1 MGDSDAHT
9 PLIYVSSAATQKFI
23 TDNERKGKFNMR
35 KRAISWA
42 LTASMVLSMLSGFIP
57 GQKAYA
63 ADSSKK
69 TGKTVVETEIDESTY
84 KALGLSTDIDKSKA
98 AVPYDK
104 DNIST
109 FAEVN
114 EVYVAANGNYRN
126 KYTVRDGFDRIG
138 DFKDRTTKVNSS
150 LGNLYGAY
158 GFYDLGKDNVKV
170 EHGGSGDSNISSNMG
185 NVLKKDSNG
194 FNGLYA
200 TSVAFDGG
208 DGKTNYVAEL
218 RVHGDKVFSPAGWKS
233 IKTVIDGKEYRGKID
248 VNIFKI
254 AADGTR
260 YSIATLTPTL
270 NKNST
275 YSDGLLYFIRRY
287 QQELDAMFE
296 IEKADLNG
304 DGFED
309 LLVYCGTYE
318 DRNINDQNIRYA
330 IVDVY
335 YGKGNGR
342 FTKGNNISIP
352 GGLASNY
359 ESGTDGSWCDYGIGR
374 APVVTLA
381 GGDLEQD
388 GRDEAAVAVSG
399 SVLNYNMAK
408 AGHMTVY
415 TYKDGGLVPIEG
427 LNEVSLGDT
436 DGRKQN
442 YGMYAANCAF
452 GRFKYPGSGAMVT
465 GLIVGGYYS
474 SNSQYVQREYEATQA
489 AYRYVYYDRLTDN
502 YVLSDYHTRSLG
514 TKSKE
519 IVKYHEVKSNEYYRP
534 VNAPMALACADLK
547 GMNGNNENDSVLF
560 GAEVYAF
567 SLEDGGI
574 TGSEI
579 GSMSICTDQR
589 NQGNDKKK
597 KDQVW
602 IGDVR
607 VGCVDKDAKG
617 NNYRQSFVC
626 VVGVHR
632 EKKLN
637 DKDDYYWLDIATF
650 SMDGGS
656 PYSSQEGVV
665 CQSNS
670 RQDMYGT
677 FVSLCLPDIDND
689 SVRLKYEGEYPVY
702 TNPEVYAILQAS
714 PYFDDVQEVYEYVNN
729 GGTSYSTSKG
739 SSNTVSANLSISV
752 GAYVS
757 SEIQLIG
764 AGEVEVEL
772 SYGASFEYANTKTT
786 EYEITYNAAGGG
798 SDQVVL
804 YCLKYMYYE
813 YSIYDPIARKWEPVV
828 MPVCLGPSTSI
839 IDVADYDKV
848 ARRSKG
854 LNEIYNNILNNTAG
868 DPATYQTLGGKLKY
882 AYQSGGNNNYSSVN
896 ASSGADQT
904 QTISVTDEN
913 EYSTEVFI
921 EANEKLGA
929 GGGGLGNKVIVG
941 VTSSQHAGLGHTYVS
956 SNGVTYS
963 GTVDNVPADCT
974 GFSFDWQLRVNT
986 AKLNSDSDSVFVIG
1000 YDVKNVVRPARM
1012 PMGLS
1017 VVDTTRNSVSLEWSP
1032 SNDADYYEVC
1042 IVDAGGNY
1050 NSKAVVPYT
1059 VTDYEVKG
1067 LYSNR
1072 TYTFA
1077 VRALQANGSKS
1088 LFSRPATATT
1098 LQDSSNF
1105 HITKNPDD
1113 TNTFAGGNAEFAAN
1127 AVYYDGDGVNQSVGY
1142 NWQVNTDNGWRSV
1155 STGGSNPTLRLTDV
1169 SDEMDG
1175 NEYRCRV
1182 YYNDIT
1188 LYTKTATLTVNKA
1201 DSKVMLLAHNDT
1213 ENKDLSDGSVVRASG
1228 SETTKVENVTKERNL
1243 ITVTSGV
1250 REYILVSDG
1259 TNYMWKDSDENYYP
1273 CNVSV
1278 KKDSDGY
1285 VDESQTFKASDVG
1298 GTAYGVS
1305 ESDFIADIDGNT
1317 YKLASVNADDY
1328 AGEKVSYA
1336 SDDVTYDRIL
1346 AKWVSE
1352 DGSKNFYLLGNTS
1365 GSEDSTVYY
1374 YVADSESGSFTMT
1387 SKKTLNVSDT
1397 VKVVQTDLKSV
1408 YQTKTVR
1415 SETTGAEV
1423 TYTGDKITLSCQ
1435 PKSLSGEDVQGDVE
1449 FVITGPESRRI
1460 AGKYDRANGCY
1471 TAQWE
1476 PSGQGIYNVYVYFAG
1491 NKQYNDS
1498 ISDSMAIYT
1507 SFEGKTN
1514 MNLTMQDN
1522 VRYGDSVK
1530 ISLERVSYDN
1540 TGKLQDITDDSE
1552 YTVKIKNNK
1561 TGEFEDTDKYELA
1574 NGVFIPKS
1582 IGMFQITASNGG
1594 DKTQKNINVG
1604 RAQLEIAAQDTEKSV
1619 NDSVRECEDA
1629 VITGLKAWDTD
1640 IMPQRDRD
1648 YELGSYGV
1656 SGLLPGIYD
1665 IAVAYVKVGDQHSQ
1679 VMNELEKNY
1688 IINLV
1693 KASYTLTGNVYTV
1706 TARPANTHGTVS
1718 IKYQQPGNEN
1728 SDGLTVDSGTRLPEN
1743 STITLAATPHKG
1755 YKVKSWSLNGKTV
1768 TDPQCGTSGGKACS
1782 DDQIQMDKLKANMNV
1797 AVNFE
1802 PVYHKLTYKPDNEA
1816 HGTLKANYVTDGTIG
1831 KSFGSGANIHIE
1843 QKVRLTAVPAA
1854 GYVLDHWTVTGE
1866 DGVPE
1871 TVLAEDG
1878 VTNNTSLTYDAEEIS
1893 EDTLIT
1899 AYFAEAQNFK
1909 ISVAPVTVGSDGKT
1923 TVTTGVDVTV
1933 KAQRVDGTVTIE
1945 SGEDGIYEVSR
1956 GDNVTIQ
1963 VTVPSGLLL
1972 DGWSAAD
1979 GQELGTI
1986 SADLRTMTVYDIAS
2000 DLDYTVKYT
2009 APNRYKVT
2017 YGADDDAAGVVDA
2030 VAAGGTDALVS
2041 GDKQLQGSD
2050 IVFTATP
2057 NEGYEIAYW
2066 EVNGEKVD
2074 AEAEGAG
2081 AQRYELEYL
2090 GKDTKVV
2097 VYFYK
2102 QPVVSWTSGNDTEMT
2117 VRSGDFDLANGG
2129 CIAYASKDDLKFTFA
2144 VKRNY
2149 EIADIKVNYAGED
2162 VFSLAENSGEGK
2174 LAETADAESGT
2185 ERYTFTWSAPADG
2198 FTGDVTVNAT
2208 YRKIA
2213 PSVKAEYS
2221 LKVIEKASAGEAS
2234 GKTHGSI
2241 SADVSRKNLP
2251 SYIQIGDTI
2260 SDATESKSAQ
2270 ITDIYRDSVI
2280 TFKVVP
2286 DDGYNVKEWII
2297 NGHKLTSETENI
2309 KLYSDKKVNDTL
2321 KITVDGDSSDV
2332 TVMAGLELVGDVLT
2346 FGPETEGT
2354 GEVSAMITSTKLVL
2368 ESGDMIGAASYVEF
2382 TAAAAEGYEVAD
2394 WLVNGISQGV
2404 AEKIFAYKVPKDT
2417 RVDVRAVFDR
2427 PVYKITWSA
2436 DGAGQIEAENVTA
2449 DEVLEGNSAQ
2459 IRGDRELKFTA
2470 DADQYMECTGF
2481 TVKTA
2486 EGTKDYTAEELGSN
2500 VFVVDKVASD
2510 IDVVAHFAKQ
2520 ELKSVITFEANDAA
2534 LGAVTA
2540 VYGLDEKAEIT
2551 SGDSQVSGGD
2561 AVFTAAPAD
2570 GQMIEGWYLDPEC
2583 TQAIEGTELE
2593 QTTYEVKTIYTDV
2606 AVYVKFVE
2614 IPEYTVKVGTTGT
2627 GSAKITAS
2635 SDGEELE
2642 IVSGEVKLKR
2652 HKDLTIT
2659 VAPKD
2664 EYNTVEHWT
2673 VDGADVDS
2681 DELTYK
2687 LTDITKDAEIYAYI
2701 APSLLVNVIFKNED
2715 EVKKYDNIDISTG
2728 YVGEDGDISG
2738 LKPINAEN
2746 NLVRIGSG
2754 KDVRFAITPS
2764 DDYMIQAWTVKYIRG
2779 GKVVKEESG
2788 TDFGFT
2794 NEILLNDVTNSIE
2807 VSAELVDR
2815 VGYAIPVEGNYDRDN
2830 NLIETAGGEST
2841 PETAY
2846 TITELTKI
2854 PDNVVFKNDNG
2865 VVLDNMVRENGD
2877 ASVVITPAEGW
2888 RIRDIIID
2896 EPENAENSEESEN
2909 IMSVQPVLA
2918 EDGTETGAY
2927 LVSDVNVT
2935 KNMEFKV
2942 DAVKLY
2948 SVTIADTEH
2957 GNIKVTKPDGTEVEN
2972 GEMIDEKTVLTYTAT
2987 PDMYYDFD
2995 AWTEDAADQ
3004 AESTF
3009 EKALDGSIT
3018 VGAAFKAR
3026 YAKVS
3031 IATVK
3036 NGTVT
3041 VTTADGKK
3049 ISNGQL
3055 VQEGTDII
3063 CKAIPAKHCDLSAWG
3078 GDAKGK
3084 TGTTVKLTVTKN
3096 MNISAA
3102 FKFRYVKV
3110 AIGKT
3115 ENGSI
3120 TIRTAEGKTVKNGA
3134 SVIEGTVLICT
3145 AKAANSCKL
3154 GSWTGSFKSTKTSV
3168 KVAANKNMKINAR
3181 FVAKIP
3187 AQNTAGINKNIHAV
3201 VSGNKVTVVWGK
3213 VNKADGYDIYAQK
3226 CYVKFDSKS
3235 LIKSVKGAS
3244 ATRVTISGINGKSL
3258 AKSDMIKLRVKA
3270 YRLVNG
3276 KKKYIDNSVM
3286 LHIVTNSSKYTNIK
3300 KVLLPRKSY
3309 VLGVKQTIQLKPGFT
3324 KADASKMV
3332 LDGTHGARYL
3342 YVCTNKN
3349 VATVDAKGRI
3359 KAKAAGKCTVYVIAV
3374 NGTTQAVQIIVK

>member
-1 MGDSDAHT
+1 
-9 PLIYVSSAATQKFI
+9 
-23 TDNERKGKFNMR
+23 MR

-158 GFYDLGKDNVKV
+158 GFYDLGEDNVKV
-170 EHGGSGDSNISSNMG
+170 EHGGSRDSNISSNMG

-489 AYRYVYYDRLTDN
+489 AYRYVYYDSLTDN

-913 EYSTEVFI
+913 EYSTEVFL

-1259 TNYMWKDSDENYYP
+1259 TNYMWKDSNENYYP
-1273 CNVSV
+1273 CSVSV

-1449 FVITGPESRRI
+1449 FVITGPESKRI

-1530 ISLERVSYDN
+1530 MSLERVSYDN

-1665 IAVAYVKVGDQHSQ
+1665 IDVAYVKVGDQHSQ

-1782 DDQIQMDKLKANMNV
+1782 DDQIQMAKLKANMNV

-1816 HGTLKANYVTDGTIG
+1816 HGRLKANYVTDGTIG

-1909 ISVAPVTVGSDGKT
+1909 ISVSPVTVGSDGKT

-1972 DGWSAAD
+1972 DGWLAAD

-2030 VAAGGTDALVS
+2030 VATGSTDALVS

-2074 AEAEGAG
+2074 AEAEGAD

-2117 VRSGDFDLANGG
+2117 AKSGDSDLANGG

-2198 FTGDVTVNAT
+2198 FTGDVTVNVT
-2208 YRKIA
+2208 YRKIT

-2382 TAAAAEGYEVAD
+2382 TATAAEGYEVAD

-2404 AEKIFAYKVPKDT
+2404 AEETFAYKVPKDT

-2436 DGAGQIEAENVTA
+2436 DGAGQIEAENVTSGETLDGESA
-2449 DEVLEGNSAQ
+2449 D
-2459 IRGDRELKFTA
+2459 IRGDRMLKFTA
-2470 DADQYMECTGF
+2470 IPDQYMECTGF

-2510 IDVVAHFAKQ
+2510 IDVVAHFTKQ

-2534 LGAVTA
+2534 LGTVTA

-2659 VAPKD
+2659 VTPKD

-2673 VDGADVDS
+2673 VDGVDVDS

-2728 YVGEDGDISG
+2728 YAGEDGDISG

-2788 TDFGFT
+2788 ADFGFT

-2846 TITELTKI
+2846 TITDLTKI

-2995 AWTEDAADQ
+2995 EWTEDAADQ

-3009 EKALDGSIT
+3009 EKALDESIT

-3120 TIRTAEGKTVKNGA
+3120 TIKTAEGKTVKNGA

-3145 AKAANSCKL
+3145 AKAAKNCKL

-3213 VNKADGYDIYAQK
+3213 VNRADGYDIYAQK
-3226 CYVKFDSKS
+3226 CYVNFDSKS

-3258 AKSDMIKLRVKA
+3258 AKLDMIKLRVKA
-3270 YRLVNG
+3270 YKLVNG

-3342 YVCTNKN
+3342 YACTNKN

>member
-1 MGDSDAHT
+1 
-9 PLIYVSSAATQKFI
+9 
-23 TDNERKGKFNMR
+23 MR

-248 VNIFKI
+248 VSIFKI

-260 YSIATLTPTL
+260 SSIATLTPTL

-275 YSDGLLYFIRRY
+275 YGDGLLYFIRRY

-489 AYRYVYYDRLTDN
+489 AYRYVYYDSLTDN

-913 EYSTEVFI
+913 EYSTEVFL

-941 VTSSQHAGLGHTYVS
+941 VTSSQHAGLGHTRVS

-1250 REYILVSDG
+1250 GEYILVSDG

-1273 CNVSV
+1273 CSVSV

-1317 YKLASVNADDY
+1317 YKLISVNAADY

-1374 YVADSESGSFTMT
+1374 YVAGSESGSFTMT

-1449 FVITGPESRRI
+1449 FVITGPESKRI

-1530 ISLERVSYDN
+1530 MSLERVSYDN

-1561 TGEFEDTDKYELA
+1561 TGKFEDTDKYELA

-1648 YELGSYGV
+1648 YELGSDGV

-1665 IAVAYVKVGDQHSQ
+1665 IDVAYVKVGDQHSQ

-1933 KAQRVDGTVTIE
+1933 KAQRVDGTVIIE

-1979 GQELGTI
+1979 GQELGTV

-2030 VAAGGTDALVS
+2030 VAAGSADALVS

-2074 AEAEGAG
+2074 AEAEGAD

-2117 VRSGDFDLANGG
+2117 AKSGDSDLANGG

-2198 FTGDVTVNAT
+2198 FTGDVTVNVT
-2208 YRKIA
+2208 YRKIT

-2382 TAAAAEGYEVAD
+2382 TATAAEGYEVAD

-2404 AEKIFAYKVPKDT
+2404 AEETFAYKVPKDT

-2436 DGAGQIEAENVTA
+2436 DGAGQIEAENVTSGETLDGESA
-2449 DEVLEGNSAQ
+2449 D
-2459 IRGDRELKFTA
+2459 IRGDRMLKFTA
-2470 DADQYMECTGF
+2470 IPDQYMECTGF

-2846 TITELTKI
+2846 TITDLTKI

-3120 TIRTAEGKTVKNGA
+3120 TIKTAEGKTVKNGA

-3145 AKAANSCKL
+3145 AKAAKNCKL

-3213 VNKADGYDIYAQK
+3213 VNRADGYDIYAQK
-3226 CYVKFDSKS
+3226 CYVNFDSKS

-3258 AKSDMIKLRVKA
+3258 AKLDMIKLRVKA
-3270 YRLVNG
+3270 YKLVNG

-3342 YVCTNKN
+3342 YACTNKN

>member
-1 MGDSDAHT
+1 
-9 PLIYVSSAATQKFI
+9 
-23 TDNERKGKFNMR
+23 MR

-158 GFYDLGKDNVKV
+158 GFYDLGEDNVKV

-194 FNGLYA
+194 FDGLYA

-218 RVHGDKVFSPAGWKS
+218 RVHGDKVFGPAGWKS

-436 DGRKQN
+436 DGGKQN

-489 AYRYVYYDRLTDN
+489 AYRYVYYDSLTDN

-534 VNAPMALACADLK
+534 VNAPLALACADLK

-1017 VVDTTRNSVSLEWSP
+1017 VVDTTRKSVSLEWSP

-1273 CNVSV
+1273 CSVSV

-1298 GTAYGVS
+1298 GAAYGVS

-1317 YKLASVNADDY
+1317 YKLTSVNADDY

-1435 PKSLSGEDVQGDVE
+1435 PKSLSGENVQGDVE

-1530 ISLERVSYDN
+1530 MSLERVSYDN

-1561 TGEFEDTDKYELA
+1561 TGKFEDTDKYELA

-1648 YELGSYGV
+1648 YELGSDGV

-1665 IAVAYVKVGDQHSQ
+1665 IDVAYVKVGDQHSQ

-1933 KAQRVDGTVTIE
+1933 KAQRVDGTVIIE

-1979 GQELGTI
+1979 GQELGTV

-2030 VAAGGTDALVS
+2030 VAAGSADALVS

-2074 AEAEGAG
+2074 AEAEGAD

-2117 VRSGDFDLANGG
+2117 AKSGDSDLANGG

-2198 FTGDVTVNAT
+2198 FTGDVTVNVT
-2208 YRKIA
+2208 YRKIT

-2382 TAAAAEGYEVAD
+2382 TATAAEGYEVAD

-2404 AEKIFAYKVPKDT
+2404 AEETFAYKVPKDT

-2436 DGAGQIEAENVTA
+2436 DGAGQIEAENVTSGETLDGESA
-2449 DEVLEGNSAQ
+2449 D
-2459 IRGDRELKFTA
+2459 IRGDRMLKFTA
-2470 DADQYMECTGF
+2470 IPDQYMECTGF

-2510 IDVVAHFAKQ
+2510 IDVVAHFTKQ

-2534 LGAVTA
+2534 LGTVTA

-2659 VAPKD
+2659 VTPKD

-2673 VDGADVDS
+2673 VDGVDVDS

-2728 YVGEDGDISG
+2728 YAGEDGDISG

-2788 TDFGFT
+2788 ADFGFT

-2846 TITELTKI
+2846 TITDLTKI

-2957 GNIKVTKPDGTEVEN
+2957 GNIKVTKPDGTEVKN

-3009 EKALDGSIT
+3009 EKALDESIT
-3018 VGAAFKAR
+3018 VGAAFKSR

-3120 TIRTAEGKTVKNGA
+3120 TIKTAEGKTVKNGA

-3145 AKAANSCKL
+3145 AKAAKNCKL

-3213 VNKADGYDIYAQK
+3213 VNRADGYDIYAQK
-3226 CYVKFDSKS
+3226 CYVNFDSKS

-3258 AKSDMIKLRVKA
+3258 AKLDMIKLRVKA
-3270 YRLVNG
+3270 YKLVNG

-3342 YVCTNKN
+3342 YACTNKN

>member
-1 MGDSDAHT
+1 
-9 PLIYVSSAATQKFI
+9 
-23 TDNERKGKFNMR
+23 MR

-158 GFYDLGKDNVKV
+158 GFYDLGEDNVKV

-218 RVHGDKVFSPAGWKS
+218 RVHGDKVFGPAGWKS

-248 VNIFKI
+248 VSIFKI

-260 YSIATLTPTL
+260 SSIATLTPTL

-275 YSDGLLYFIRRY
+275 YGGGLLYFIRRY

-304 DGFED
+304 DGFDD

-374 APVVTLA
+374 VPVVTLA

-415 TYKDGGLVPIEG
+415 KYKDGGLGPIEG
-427 LNEVSLGDT
+427 LDEVSLGDT
-436 DGRKQN
+436 DGKKQN

-474 SNSQYVQREYEATQA
+474 SNSQYSQMEYEATQA
-489 AYRYVYYDRLTDN
+489 AYRYVYYDSLTDN

-519 IVKYHEVKSNEYYRP
+519 IVKYHEVKDNEYYRP
-534 VNAPMALACADLK
+534 VNAPLALACADLK

-702 TNPEVYAILQAS
+702 TNPEVYAVLQAS

-739 SSNTVSANLSISV
+739 SSNTVSTNLSISV

-757 SEIQLIG
+757 SEVQLIG

-772 SYGASFEYANTKTT
+772 SYGASFEYANTQTT

-854 LNEIYNNILNNTAG
+854 LNEIYNNILYNTAG

-882 AYQSGGNNNYSSVN
+882 TYQSGGNNNYSSVN

-904 QTISVTDEN
+904 QTIAVTDEN
-913 EYSTEVFI
+913 EYSTEVFL

-941 VTSSQHAGLGHTYVS
+941 VTSSQHAGLGYTRVS

-1017 VVDTTRNSVSLEWSP
+1017 VVDTTRNSVSLEWTP

-1188 LYTKTATLTVNKA
+1188 LYTRTATLTVNKA
-1201 DSKVMLLAHNDT
+1201 DSKVTLLAHNDT
-1213 ENKDLSDGSVVRASG
+1213 QNTDLSDGSVVRASG

-1250 REYILVSDG
+1250 REYILVSNG

-1273 CNVSV
+1273 CSVSV

-1298 GTAYGVS
+1298 GTAYSVS

-1317 YKLASVNADDY
+1317 YKLTSVNAADY
-1328 AGEKVSYA
+1328 AGENVSYV

-1352 DGSKNFYLLGNTS
+1352 DGSKNFYLLGNAS

-1374 YVADSESGSFTMT
+1374 YVADSENGSFTMT

-1435 PKSLSGEDVQGDVE
+1435 PKTLSGEDVQGDVE
-1449 FVITGPESRRI
+1449 FVITGPESKRI
-1460 AGKYDRANGCY
+1460 AGKYDSTNGCY

-1476 PSGQGIYNVYVYFAG
+1476 PSGQGVYNVYVYFAG

-1530 ISLERVSYDN
+1530 MSLEKVSYDN
-1540 TGKLQDITDDSE
+1540 TGKIQDITDDSE

-1561 TGEFEDTDKYELA
+1561 TGEFENTDKYELA

-1648 YELGSYGV
+1648 YEIGSDGV

-1665 IAVAYVKVGDQHSQ
+1665 IDVAYVKVGDQHSQ

-1718 IKYQQPGNEN
+1718 IKYQQPGSEN

-1782 DDQIQMDKLKANMNV
+1782 DDQIQMAKLKANMNV

-1831 KSFGSGANIHIE
+1831 KSFSSGANIHIE

-1878 VTNNTSLTYDAEEIS
+1878 VTNNTSLTYDAGEIS

-1909 ISVAPVTVGSDGKT
+1909 ISVLPVTVGSDGKT

-2030 VAAGGTDALVS
+2030 VVAGSADALAS

-2074 AEAEGAG
+2074 AEAEGTG

-2117 VRSGDFDLANGG
+2117 AKSGDSDLANGG

-2162 VFSLAENSGEGK
+2162 VFSLAEDSGEGK

-2221 LKVIEKASAGEAS
+2221 LKVIEKASAGESS

-2427 PVYKITWSA
+2427 PVYRITWSA
-2436 DGAGQIEAENVTA
+2436 DGDGQIEAENVTSGETLDGGSA
-2449 DEVLEGNSAQ
+2449 D
-2459 IRGDRELKFTA
+2459 IRGDRTLKFTA
-2470 DADQYMECTGF
+2470 IPDQYMECTGF

-2520 ELKSVITFEANDAA
+2520 ELKSVITFEANDTA
-2534 LGAVTA
+2534 LGTVTA
-2540 VYGLDEKAEIT
+2540 LYGLDEKAEIT

-2561 AVFTAAPAD
+2561 AVFTAVPAE

-2583 TQAIEGTELE
+2583 TQAIDGTELE

-2764 DDYMIQAWTVKYIRG
+2764 DDYMIQSWTVKYIRG

-2846 TITELTKI
+2846 TITDLTKI

-3009 EKALDGSIT
+3009 EKALDESIT

-3096 MNISAA
+3096 MNIRAE

-3120 TIRTAEGKTVKNGA
+3120 TIKTAEGKTVKNGA

-3145 AKAANSCKL
+3145 AKAANNCKL

-3213 VNKADGYDIYAQK
+3213 VNKADGYDIYAQE
-3226 CYVKFDSKS
+3226 CYVNFNSKS
-3235 LIKSVKGAS
+3235 LVKSVKGAS
-3244 ATRVTISGINGKSL
+3244 ATRVTISSINGKSL
-3258 AKSDMIKLRVKA
+3258 AKLDTIKLRVKA
-3270 YRLVNG
+3270 YKLVNG

-3300 KVLLPRKSY
+3300 KVLLPQKSY
-3309 VLGVKQTIQLKPGFT
+3309 VLGVKQTIKLKPGYT
-3324 KADASKMV
+3324 KADASKKV

-3342 YVCTNKN
+3342 YACTNKN

>member
-1 MGDSDAHT
+1 
-9 PLIYVSSAATQKFI
+9 
-23 TDNERKGKFNMR
+23 MR

-158 GFYDLGKDNVKV
+158 GFYDLGEDNVKV

-218 RVHGDKVFSPAGWKS
+218 RVHGDKAFSPAGWKS

-248 VNIFKI
+248 VSIFKI

-260 YSIATLTPTL
+260 SSIATLTPTL

-275 YSDGLLYFIRRY
+275 YGDGLLYFIRRY

-335 YGKGNGR
+335 YGKRNGR

-359 ESGTDGSWCDYGIGR
+359 ESGAGGSWCDYGIGR

-489 AYRYVYYDRLTDN
+489 AYRYVYYDSLTDN

-739 SSNTVSANLSISV
+739 SSNTVSTNLSISV

-882 AYQSGGNNNYSSVN
+882 TYQSGGNNNYSSVN

-913 EYSTEVFI
+913 EYSTEVFL

-941 VTSSQHAGLGHTYVS
+941 VTSSQHAGLGHTRVS

-1259 TNYMWKDSDENYYP
+1259 TNYMWKDSNENYYP
-1273 CNVSV
+1273 CSVSV

-1298 GTAYGVS
+1298 GAAYGVS

-1317 YKLASVNADDY
+1317 YKLTSVNADDY

-1449 FVITGPESRRI
+1449 FVITGPESKRI

-1498 ISDSMAIYT
+1498 ISDSMSIYT

-1530 ISLERVSYDN
+1530 MSLEKVSYDN

-1648 YELGSYGV
+1648 YELRSYGV

-1665 IAVAYVKVGDQHSQ
+1665 IDVAYVKVGDQHSQ

-1909 ISVAPVTVGSDGKT
+1909 ISVSPVTVGSDGKT

-1933 KAQRVDGTVTIE
+1933 KAQRVDGTVIIE

-1979 GQELGTI
+1979 GQELGTV

-2030 VAAGGTDALVS
+2030 VVAGGTDALVS

-2117 VRSGDFDLANGG
+2117 AKSGDSDLANGG

-2144 VKRNY
+2144 AKRNY

-2162 VFSLAENSGEGK
+2162 VFSLAEDSGEGK

-2208 YRKIA
+2208 YRKIT

-2221 LKVIEKASAGEAS
+2221 LKVIEKASAGETS

-2321 KITVDGDSSDV
+2321 KITVAGDSSDV

-2470 DADQYMECTGF
+2470 IPDLYMECTGY

-2877 ASVVITPAEGW
+2877 ARVVITPAEGW

-3096 MNISAA
+3096 MNIRAA

-3120 TIRTAEGKTVKNGA
+3120 TIKTAEGKTVKNGA

-3145 AKAANSCKL
+3145 AKAANNCKL

-3213 VNKADGYDIYAQK
+3213 VNKADGYDIYAQE
-3226 CYVKFDSKS
+3226 CYVNFNSKS

-3244 ATRVTISGINGKSL
+3244 ATRVTISSINGKSL
-3258 AKSDMIKLRVKA
+3258 AKLDTIKLRVKA
-3270 YRLVNG
+3270 YKLVNG

-3300 KVLLPRKSY
+3300 KVLLPQKSY
-3309 VLGVKQTIQLKPGFT
+3309 VLGVKQTIKLKPGYT
-3324 KADASKMV
+3324 KADASKKV

-3342 YVCTNKN
+3342 YACTNKN

>member
-1 MGDSDAHT
+1 
-9 PLIYVSSAATQKFI
+9 
-23 TDNERKGKFNMR
+23 MR

-158 GFYDLGKDNVKV
+158 GFYDLGEDNVKV

-194 FNGLYA
+194 FSGLYA

-436 DGRKQN
+436 DGGKQN

-489 AYRYVYYDRLTDN
+489 AYRYVYYDSLTDN

-534 VNAPMALACADLK
+534 VNAPLALACADLK

-772 SYGASFEYANTKTT
+772 SYGASFEYANTQTT

-913 EYSTEVFI
+913 EYSTEVFL

-941 VTSSQHAGLGHTYVS
+941 VTSSQHAGLGHTRVS

-1017 VVDTTRNSVSLEWSP
+1017 VVDTTRKSVSLEWSP

-1213 ENKDLSDGSVVRASG
+1213 ENKDLLDGSVVRASG

-1259 TNYMWKDSDENYYP
+1259 TNYMWKDSNENYYP
-1273 CNVSV
+1273 CSVSV

-1449 FVITGPESRRI
+1449 FVITGPESKRI

-1530 ISLERVSYDN
+1530 MSLERVSYDN

-1561 TGEFEDTDKYELA
+1561 TGKFEDTDKYELA

-1648 YELGSYGV
+1648 YELGSDGV

-1665 IAVAYVKVGDQHSQ
+1665 IDVAYVKVGDQHSQ

-1933 KAQRVDGTVTIE
+1933 KAQRVDGTVIIE

-1972 DGWSAAD
+1972 DGWSAA
-1979 GQELGTI
+1979 
-1986 SADLRTMTVYDIAS
+1986 DIAS

-2030 VAAGGTDALVS
+2030 VAAGSADALVS

-2074 AEAEGAG
+2074 AEAEGAD

-2117 VRSGDFDLANGG
+2117 AKSGDSDLANGG

-2198 FTGDVTVNAT
+2198 FTGDVTVNVT
-2208 YRKIA
+2208 YRKIT

-2382 TAAAAEGYEVAD
+2382 TATAAEGYEVAD

-2404 AEKIFAYKVPKDT
+2404 AEETFAYKVPKDT

-2436 DGAGQIEAENVTA
+2436 DGAGQIEAENVTSGETLDGESA
-2449 DEVLEGNSAQ
+2449 D
-2459 IRGDRELKFTA
+2459 IRGDRMLKFTA
-2470 DADQYMECTGF
+2470 IPDQYMECTGF

-2846 TITELTKI
+2846 TITDLTKI

-3120 TIRTAEGKTVKNGA
+3120 TIKTAEGKTVKNGA

-3145 AKAANSCKL
+3145 AKAAKNCKL

-3213 VNKADGYDIYAQK
+3213 VNRADGYDIYAQK
-3226 CYVKFDSKS
+3226 CYVNFDSKS

-3258 AKSDMIKLRVKA
+3258 AKLDMIKLRVKA
-3270 YRLVNG
+3270 YKLVNG

-3342 YVCTNKN
+3342 YACTNKN

>member
-1 MGDSDAHT
+1 
-9 PLIYVSSAATQKFI
+9 
-23 TDNERKGKFNMR
+23 MR

-158 GFYDLGKDNVKV
+158 GFYDLGEDNVKV

-218 RVHGDKVFSPAGWKS
+218 RVHGDKAFSPAGWKS

-248 VNIFKI
+248 VSIFKI

-260 YSIATLTPTL
+260 SSIATLTPTL

-275 YSDGLLYFIRRY
+275 YGDGLLYFIRRY

-335 YGKGNGR
+335 YGKRNGR

-359 ESGTDGSWCDYGIGR
+359 ESGAGGSWCDYGIGR

-489 AYRYVYYDRLTDN
+489 AYRYVYYDSLTDN

-1155 STGGSNPTLRLTDV
+1155 STGGSNPALRLTDV

-1259 TNYMWKDSDENYYP
+1259 TNYMWKDSNENYYP
-1273 CNVSV
+1273 CSVSV

-1317 YKLASVNADDY
+1317 YKLTSVNADDY

-1449 FVITGPESRRI
+1449 FVITGPESKRI

-1498 ISDSMAIYT
+1498 ISDSMSIYT

-1530 ISLERVSYDN
+1530 MSLEKVSYDN

-1574 NGVFIPKS
+1574 YGVFIPKS

-1648 YELGSYGV
+1648 YELRSYGV

-1665 IAVAYVKVGDQHSQ
+1665 IDVAYVKVGDQHSQ

-1909 ISVAPVTVGSDGKT
+1909 ISVSPVTVGSDGKT

-1933 KAQRVDGTVTIE
+1933 KAQRVDGTVIIE

-1979 GQELGTI
+1979 GQELGTV

-2030 VAAGGTDALVS
+2030 VVAGGTDALVS

-2117 VRSGDFDLANGG
+2117 ARSGDSDLANGG

-2208 YRKIA
+2208 YRKIS

-2382 TAAAAEGYEVAD
+2382 TATAAEGYEVAD

-2427 PVYKITWSA
+2427 PVYRITWSA
-2436 DGAGQIEAENVTA
+2436 DGAGQIEAENVTSGETLYGESA
-2449 DEVLEGNSAQ
+2449 D
-2459 IRGDRELKFTA
+2459 IRGDRMLKFTA
-2470 DADQYMECTGF
+2470 IPDLYMECTGY
-2481 TVKTA
+2481 TVKTSDGEKQYSA
-2486 EGTKDYTAEELGSN
+2486 SELNGD
-2500 VFVVDKVASD
+2500 VLVIDKVSSD
-2510 IDVVAHFAKQ
+2510 TDVTAHFAKK
-2520 ELKSVITFEANDAA
+2520 ELKAVITFAANDPD
-2534 LGAVTA
+2534 LGTVSA
-2540 VYGLDEKAEIT
+2540 VYGADKKAIV
-2551 SGDSQVSGGD
+2551 SGDSQIAGGD
-2561 AVFTAAPAD
+2561 VIFTAAPAE
-2570 GQMIEGWYLDPEC
+2570 GQMIEGWYKNPEC
-2583 TQAIEGTELE
+2583 TEAIEGTNQE
-2593 QTTYEVKTIYTDV
+2593 QPEYSAHAVYADL

-2614 IPEYTVKVGTTGT
+2614 IPEYTVKLGINGTGT
-2627 GSAKITAS
+2627 ADIEAESEGVKLDIA
-2635 SDGEELE
+2635 
-2642 IVSGEVKLKR
+2642 SGEVKVKR
-2652 HKDLTIT
+2652 HADLKVT
-2659 VAPKD
+2659 VRPRD
-2664 EYNTVEHWT
+2664 VYNTVEYWI
-2673 VDGADVDS
+2673 VDGEEVDKT
-2681 DELTYK
+2681 ELTYQIDD
-2687 LTDITKDAEIYAYI
+2687 LTEDRSVYAYVS
-2701 APSLLVNVIFKNED
+2701 PSLLVDVIFKD
-2715 EVKKYDNIDISTG
+2715 SDPVKKYDKIDIRAG
-2728 YVGEDGDISG
+2728 YVAEDGDESG
-2738 LKPINAEN
+2738 LKVINAEN
-2746 NLVRIGSG
+2746 NSVRVGSG
-2754 KDVRFAITPS
+2754 KDVSFEITPG
-2764 DDYMIQAWTVKYIRG
+2764 DDYMIQSWTVRYMRG
-2779 GKVVKEESG
+2779 DRVVKEESG
-2788 TDFGFT
+2788 KDFGFT
-2794 NEILLNDVTNSIE
+2794 NKILLKNVTNSIE

-2815 VGYAIPVEGNYDRDN
+2815 KGYYIPAEGYYNQAN
-2830 NLIETAGGEST
+2830 ELVTNSAEGEAGSEA
-2841 PETAY
+2841 AY
-2846 TITELTKI
+2846 TVSELTKQ
-2854 PDNVVFKNDNG
+2854 PDNVVFRADDG
-2865 VVLDNMVRENGD
+2865 SVIDNMVRENGD
-2877 ASVVITPAEGW
+2877 AGVTITPENGW
-2888 RIRDIIID
+2888 RIRGITVSDAVSGQ
-2896 EPENAENSEESEN
+2896 EENL
-2909 IMSVQPVLA
+2909 MTVTPVLA

-2927 LVSDVNVT
+2927 RVVSENVT
-2935 KNMEFKV
+2935 ENMTFTV
-2942 DAVKLY
+2942 DAVRLY
-2948 SVTIADTEH
+2948 TVNIADTQH
-2957 GNIKVTKPDGTEVEN
+2957 GKITVIKEDGTEVSN
-2972 GEMIDEKTVLTYTAT
+2972 GQTVDEGTLLTYTAV
-2987 PDMYYDFD
+2987 PDKYYDFD
-2995 AWTEDAADQ
+2995 TWTDDAADQ
-3004 AESTF
+3004 TESTF
-3009 EKALDGSIT
+3009 EQALDGNIT

-3026 YAKVS
+3026 YAKVN
-3031 IATVK
+3031 IASVK
-3036 NGTVT
+3036 NGKIT

-3049 ISNGQL
+3049 IANGQL
-3055 VQEGTDII
+3055 VQEGTVIV
-3063 CKAIPAKHCDLSAWG
+3063 CKAVPAKHCDLSAWG

-3084 TGTTVKLTVTKN
+3084 KGGTVKLTVTKN
-3096 MNISAA
+3096 MKISAA
-3102 FKFRYVKV
+3102 FKYRYVKI

-3115 ENGSI
+3115 VNG
-3120 TIRTAEGKTVKNGA
+3120 TISVKTADGKTVKNGSA
-3134 SVIEGTVLICT
+3134 IKEGTVIVCT
-3145 AKAANSCKL
+3145 AKAAKNCKL
-3154 GSWTGSFKSTKTSV
+3154 GYWSGSFKSTKTSV
-3168 KVAANKNMKINAR
+3168 RVAANNNMTINAK
-3181 FVAKIP
+3181 FVAQIP
-3187 AQNTAGINKNIHAV
+3187 ARDTAGINKNIQTAIT
-3201 VSGNKVTVVWGK
+3201 NKSLTIKWGK
-3213 VNKADGYDIYAQK
+3213 VAGANGYDVFMQNCSK
-3226 CYVKFDSKS
+3226 KMDTKNPVKT
-3235 LIKSVKGAS
+3235 VRGAS
-3244 ATRVTISGINGKSL
+3244 SNKTTITKMHGTALSKCGIVK
-3258 AKSDMIKLRVKA
+3258 IQVKA
-3270 YRLVNG
+3270 YKLVNG
-3276 KKKYIDNSVM
+3276 KKKYIDKSVL
-3286 LHIVTNSSKYTNIK
+3286 LHIVLNSEKRTNIK
-3300 KVLLPRKSY
+3300 KVTLAKKAYTMS
-3309 VLGVKQTIQLKPGFT
+3309 VKRAVTLKPVFT
-3324 KADASKMV
+3324 PANASK
-3332 LDGTHGARYL
+3332 LLLGAEHGPRAFY
-3342 YVCTNKN
+3342 YSTNTN
-3349 VATVDAKGRI
+3349 VAIVDANGVV
-3359 KAKAAGKCTVYVIAV
+3359 KAKASGKCTIYVISISGV
-3374 NGTTQAVQIIVK
+3374 SSPVQITVR

>member
-1 MGDSDAHT
+1 
-9 PLIYVSSAATQKFI
+9 
-23 TDNERKGKFNMR
+23 MR

-158 GFYDLGKDNVKV
+158 GFYDLGEDNVKV

-194 FNGLYA
+194 FSGLYA

-436 DGRKQN
+436 DGGKQN

-489 AYRYVYYDRLTDN
+489 AYRYVYYDSLTDN

-534 VNAPMALACADLK
+534 VNAPLALACADLK

-772 SYGASFEYANTKTT
+772 SYGASFEYANTQTT

-913 EYSTEVFI
+913 EYSTEVFL

-941 VTSSQHAGLGHTYVS
+941 VTSSQHAGLGHTRVS

-1017 VVDTTRNSVSLEWSP
+1017 VVDTTRKSVSLEWSP

-1213 ENKDLSDGSVVRASG
+1213 ENKDLLDGSVVRASG

-1259 TNYMWKDSDENYYP
+1259 TNYMWKDSNENYYP
-1273 CNVSV
+1273 CSVSV

-1449 FVITGPESRRI
+1449 FVITGPESKRI

-1530 ISLERVSYDN
+1530 MSLERVSYDN

-1561 TGEFEDTDKYELA
+1561 TGKFEDTDKYELA

-1648 YELGSYGV
+1648 YELGSDGV

-1665 IAVAYVKVGDQHSQ
+1665 IDVAYVKVGDQHSQ

-1933 KAQRVDGTVTIE
+1933 KAQRVDGTVIIE

-1979 GQELGTI
+1979 GQELGTV

-2030 VAAGGTDALVS
+2030 VAAGSADALVS

-2074 AEAEGAG
+2074 AEAEGAD

-2117 VRSGDFDLANGG
+2117 AKSGDSDLANGG

-2198 FTGDVTVNAT
+2198 FTGDVTVNVT
-2208 YRKIA
+2208 YRKIT

-2382 TAAAAEGYEVAD
+2382 TATAAEGYEVAD

-2404 AEKIFAYKVPKDT
+2404 AEETFAYKVPKDT

-2436 DGAGQIEAENVTA
+2436 DGAGQIEAENVTSGETLDGESA
-2449 DEVLEGNSAQ
+2449 D
-2459 IRGDRELKFTA
+2459 IRGDRMLKFTA
-2470 DADQYMECTGF
+2470 IPDQYMECTGF

-2846 TITELTKI
+2846 TITDLTKI

-3018 VGAAFKAR
+3018 VGAAFKER

-3120 TIRTAEGKTVKNGA
+3120 TIKTAEGKTVKNGA

-3145 AKAANSCKL
+3145 AKAAKNCKL

-3213 VNKADGYDIYAQK
+3213 VNRADGYDIYAQK
-3226 CYVKFDSKS
+3226 CYVNFDSKS

-3258 AKSDMIKLRVKA
+3258 AKLDMIKLRVKA
-3270 YRLVNG
+3270 YKLVNG

-3342 YVCTNKN
+3342 YACTNKN

>member
-1 MGDSDAHT
+1 
-9 PLIYVSSAATQKFI
+9 
-23 TDNERKGKFNMR
+23 MR

-158 GFYDLGKDNVKV
+158 GFYDLGEDNVKV

-399 SVLNYNMAK
+399 SVQNRNMAK

-436 DGRKQN
+436 DGQKQN

-474 SNSQYVQREYEATQA
+474 SNSQYLQMEYEATQA
-489 AYRYVYYDRLTDN
+489 AYRYVYYDSLTDN

-519 IVKYHEVKSNEYYRP
+519 IVKYHEVKDNEYYRP
-534 VNAPMALACADLK
+534 VNAPLALACADLK

-1201 DSKVMLLAHNDT
+1201 DSKVVLLAHNDT

-1273 CNVSV
+1273 CSVSV

-1449 FVITGPESRRI
+1449 FVITGPESKRI

-1530 ISLERVSYDN
+1530 MSLERVSYDN

-1561 TGEFEDTDKYELA
+1561 TGKFEDTDKYELA

-1604 RAQLEIAAQDTEKSV
+1604 RTQLEIAAQDTEKSV

-1665 IAVAYVKVGDQHSQ
+1665 IDVAYVKVGDQHSQ

-1782 DDQIQMDKLKANMNV
+1782 DDQIQMAKLKANMNV

-1843 QKVRLTAVPAA
+1843 QKVRLTAIPAA

-2030 VAAGGTDALVS
+2030 VVAGSADALAS

-2074 AEAEGAG
+2074 AEAEGAD

-2117 VRSGDFDLANGG
+2117 AKSGDFDLANGG

-2144 VKRNY
+2144 AKRNY

-2162 VFSLAENSGEGK
+2162 VFSLAEDSGEGK

-2208 YRKIA
+2208 YKKIT

-2368 ESGDMIGAASYVEF
+2368 ESGDMIGAASDVEF

-2436 DGAGQIEAENVTA
+2436 DGDGQIEAENVTSGETLDGGSA
-2449 DEVLEGNSAQ
+2449 D
-2459 IRGDRELKFTA
+2459 IRGDRMLKFTA
-2470 DADQYMECTGF
+2470 IPDQYMECTGY
-2481 TVKTA
+2481 TVRTS
-2486 EGTKDYTAEELGSN
+2486 EGEKQYSASELNGD
-2500 VFVVDKVASD
+2500 VLVIDKVSSD
-2510 IDVVAHFAKQ
+2510 TDVTAHFAKK
-2520 ELKSVITFEANDAA
+2520 ELKAVITFASNDPD
-2534 LGAVTA
+2534 LGTVSA
-2540 VYGLDEKAEIT
+2540 VYGTDKKAI
-2551 SGDSQVSGGD
+2551 VSGESQIAGGD
-2561 AVFTAAPAD
+2561 VIFTAAPAE
-2570 GQMIEGWYLDPEC
+2570 GQMIEGWYKNPEC
-2583 TQAIEGTELE
+2583 TEAIEGTNQE
-2593 QTTYEVKTIYTDV
+2593 QSEYSAHAVYADL

-2614 IPEYTVKVGTTGT
+2614 IPEYTVKLGINGTGT
-2627 GSAKITAS
+2627 ADIEAESEGVKLDIA
-2635 SDGEELE
+2635 
-2642 IVSGEVKLKR
+2642 SGEVKVKR
-2652 HKDLTIT
+2652 HADLKVT
-2659 VAPKD
+2659 VRPRD
-2664 EYNTVEHWT
+2664 VYNTVEYWI
-2673 VDGADVDS
+2673 VDGEEVDKT
-2681 DELTYK
+2681 ELTYQIDD
-2687 LTDITKDAEIYAYI
+2687 LTEDRSVYAYVS
-2701 APSLLVNVIFKNED
+2701 PSLLVDVIFKD
-2715 EVKKYDNIDISTG
+2715 SDPVKKYDKIDIRAG
-2728 YVGEDGDISG
+2728 YVAEDGDESG
-2738 LKPINAEN
+2738 LKVINAEN
-2746 NLVRIGSG
+2746 NSVRVGSG
-2754 KDVRFAITPS
+2754 KDVSFEITPG
-2764 DDYMIQAWTVKYIRG
+2764 DDYMIQSWTVRYMRG
-2779 GKVVKEESG
+2779 DRVVKEESG
-2788 TDFGFT
+2788 KDFGFT
-2794 NEILLNDVTNSIE
+2794 NKILLKNVTNSIE
-2807 VSAELVDR
+2807 VRAELVDR
-2815 VGYAIPVEGNYDRDN
+2815 KGYYIPAEGYYNQAN
-2830 NLIETAGGEST
+2830 ELVTNSAEGEAGSEA
-2841 PETAY
+2841 AY
-2846 TITELTKI
+2846 TVSELTKQ
-2854 PDNVVFKNDNG
+2854 PDNVVFRAEDG
-2865 VVLDNMVRENGD
+2865 SVIDNMVRANGD
-2877 ASVVITPAEGW
+2877 AGVTITPENGW
-2888 RIRDIIID
+2888 RIRGITVSDAVSGQ
-2896 EPENAENSEESEN
+2896 EENL
-2909 IMSVQPVLA
+2909 MTVTPMRA

-2927 LVSDVNVT
+2927 RVVSENVT
-2935 KNMEFKV
+2935 ENMTFTV
-2942 DAVKLY
+2942 DAVRLY
-2948 SVTIADTEH
+2948 TVNIADTQH
-2957 GNIKVTKPDGTEVEN
+2957 GKITVIKEDGTEVSN
-2972 GEMIDEKTVLTYTAT
+2972 GQTVDEGTLLTYTAV
-2987 PDMYYDFD
+2987 PDKYYDFD
-2995 AWTEDAADQ
+2995 TWTDDAADQ
-3004 AESTF
+3004 TESTF
-3009 EKALDGSIT
+3009 EQALDGNIT
-3018 VGAAFKAR
+3018 VGATFKAR
-3026 YAKVS
+3026 YAKVN
-3031 IATVK
+3031 IASVK
-3036 NGTVT
+3036 NGKIT
-3041 VTTADGKK
+3041 VTTADGEK
-3049 ISNGQL
+3049 IENGQL
-3055 VQEGTDII
+3055 VQEGTVIV
-3063 CKAIPAKHCDLSAWG
+3063 CKAVPAKHCDLSAWG

-3084 TGTTVKLTVTKN
+3084 KGQTVKLKVTRAVN
-3096 MNISAA
+3096 VSAA

-3115 ENGSI
+3115 VNGTISVKTSDGKTLKNGSS
-3120 TIRTAEGKTVKNGA
+3120 VK
-3134 SVIEGTVLICT
+3134 EGTVLVCT
-3145 AKAANSCKL
+3145 AKAAKNCKL
-3154 GSWTGSFKSTKTSV
+3154 GTWSGSFTSKKTSV
-3168 KVAANKNMKINAR
+3168 KVAANKNMKISAK

-3187 AQNTAGINKNIHAV
+3187 AQNTAGINKNIQAA
-3201 VSGNKVTVVWGK
+3201 STNKSLTIKWGK
-3213 VNKADGYDIYAQK
+3213 VAGADGYDIFMQR
-3226 CYVKFDSKS
+3226 CYLKLDTKNPVKV
-3235 LIKSVKGAS
+3235 VKGGSNTKAV
-3244 ATRVTISGINGKSL
+3244 VTKIHGTNLSKYDIVKTQ
-3258 AKSDMIKLRVKA
+3258 VKA
-3270 YRLVNG
+3270 YKIVNG
-3276 KKKYIDNSVM
+3276 KKKYIDTSVLLHNVLNSG
-3286 LHIVTNSSKYTNIK
+3286 KYTNVKTVTLAK
-3300 KVLLPRKSY
+3300 KAYTMS
-3309 VLGVKQTIQLKPGFT
+3309 VKQAVKLKPAY
-3324 KADASKMV
+3324 KPAAASKK
-3332 LDGTHGARYL
+3332 LLGTDHGPRVFY
-3342 YVCTNKN
+3342 YSTNTN
-3349 VATVDAKGRI
+3349 VATVDANGVIR
-3359 KAKAAGKCTVYVIAV
+3359 AKASGKCTIYVISISGV
-3374 NGTTQAVQIIVK
+3374 TVPVQVTVR

>member
-1 MGDSDAHT
+1 
-9 PLIYVSSAATQKFI
+9 
-23 TDNERKGKFNMR
+23 MR

-158 GFYDLGKDNVKV
+158 GFYDLGEDNVKV

-194 FNGLYA
+194 FSGLYA

-436 DGRKQN
+436 DGGKQN

-489 AYRYVYYDRLTDN
+489 AYRYVYYDSLTDN

-534 VNAPMALACADLK
+534 VNAPLALACADLK

-941 VTSSQHAGLGHTYVS
+941 VTSSQHAGLGHTRVS

-1017 VVDTTRNSVSLEWSP
+1017 VVDTTRKSVSLEWSP

-1213 ENKDLSDGSVVRASG
+1213 ENKDLLDGSVVRASG

-1259 TNYMWKDSDENYYP
+1259 TNYMWKDSNENYYP
-1273 CNVSV
+1273 CSVSV

-1435 PKSLSGEDVQGDVE
+1435 PKSLSGENVQGDVE
-1449 FVITGPESRRI
+1449 FVITGPESKRI

-1530 ISLERVSYDN
+1530 MSLERVSYDN

-1561 TGEFEDTDKYELA
+1561 TGKFEDTDKYELA

-1604 RAQLEIAAQDTEKSV
+1604 RTQLEIAAQDTEKSV

-1648 YELGSYGV
+1648 YELGSDGV

-1665 IAVAYVKVGDQHSQ
+1665 IDVAYVKVGDQHSQ

-1933 KAQRVDGTVTIE
+1933 KAQRVDGTVIIE

-1979 GQELGTI
+1979 GQELGTV

-2030 VAAGGTDALVS
+2030 VAAGSADALVS

-2074 AEAEGAG
+2074 AEAEGAD

-2117 VRSGDFDLANGG
+2117 AKSGDSDLANGG

-2198 FTGDVTVNAT
+2198 FTGDVTVNVT
-2208 YRKIA
+2208 YRKIT

-2382 TAAAAEGYEVAD
+2382 TATAAEGYEVAD

-2404 AEKIFAYKVPKDT
+2404 AEETFAYKVPKDT

-2436 DGAGQIEAENVTA
+2436 DGAGQIEAENVTSGETLDGESA
-2449 DEVLEGNSAQ
+2449 D
-2459 IRGDRELKFTA
+2459 IRGDRMLKFTA
-2470 DADQYMECTGF
+2470 IPDQYMECTGF

-2510 IDVVAHFAKQ
+2510 IDVVAHFTKQ

-2534 LGAVTA
+2534 LGTVTA

-2659 VAPKD
+2659 VTPKD

-2728 YVGEDGDISG
+2728 YAGEDGDISG

-2788 TDFGFT
+2788 ADFGFT

-2846 TITELTKI
+2846 TITDLTKI

-2957 GNIKVTKPDGTEVEN
+2957 GNIKVTKPDGTEVKN

-3009 EKALDGSIT
+3009 EKALDESIT
-3018 VGAAFKAR
+3018 VGAAFKSR

-3120 TIRTAEGKTVKNGA
+3120 TIKTAEGKTVKNGA

-3145 AKAANSCKL
+3145 AKAANNCKL

-3226 CYVKFDSKS
+3226 CYVNFGSKS
-3235 LIKSVKGAS
+3235 LVKSVKGAS
-3244 ATRVTISGINGKSL
+3244 ATRVTISRINGKSL
-3258 AKSDMIKLRVKA
+3258 AKLDTIKLRVKA
-3270 YRLVNG
+3270 YKLVNG

-3300 KVLLPRKSY
+3300 KVLLPQKSY
-3309 VLGVKQTIQLKPGFT
+3309 VLGVKQTIQLKPGYT

-3342 YVCTNKN
+3342 YACTNKN

>member
-1 MGDSDAHT
+1 
-9 PLIYVSSAATQKFI
+9 
-23 TDNERKGKFNMR
+23 MR

-158 GFYDLGKDNVKV
+158 GFYDLGEDNVKV

-218 RVHGDKVFSPAGWKS
+218 RVHGDKAFSPAGWKS

-248 VNIFKI
+248 VSIFKI

-260 YSIATLTPTL
+260 SSIATLTPTL

-275 YSDGLLYFIRRY
+275 YGDGLLYFIRRY

-335 YGKGNGR
+335 YGKRNGR

-359 ESGTDGSWCDYGIGR
+359 ESGAGGSWCDYGIGR

-489 AYRYVYYDRLTDN
+489 AYRYVYYDSLTDN

-1155 STGGSNPTLRLTDV
+1155 STGGSNPALRLTDV

-1259 TNYMWKDSDENYYP
+1259 TNYMWKDSNENYYP
-1273 CNVSV
+1273 CSVSV

-1298 GTAYGVS
+1298 GAAYGVS

-1317 YKLASVNADDY
+1317 YKLTSVNADDY

-1449 FVITGPESRRI
+1449 FVITGPESKRI

-1498 ISDSMAIYT
+1498 ISDSMSIYT

-1530 ISLERVSYDN
+1530 MSLEKVSYDN

-1648 YELGSYGV
+1648 YELRSYGV

-1665 IAVAYVKVGDQHSQ
+1665 IDVAYVKVGDQHSQ

-1909 ISVAPVTVGSDGKT
+1909 ISVSPVTVGSDGKT

-1933 KAQRVDGTVTIE
+1933 KAQRVDGTVIIE

-1979 GQELGTI
+1979 GQELGTV
-1986 SADLRTMTVYDIAS
+1986 SADLGTMTVYDIAS

-2030 VAAGGTDALVS
+2030 VVAGGTDALVS

-2117 VRSGDFDLANGG
+2117 ARSGDSDLANGG

-2208 YRKIA
+2208 YRKIS

-2382 TAAAAEGYEVAD
+2382 TATAAEGYEVAD

-2427 PVYKITWSA
+2427 PVYRITWSA
-2436 DGAGQIEAENVTA
+2436 DGAGQIEAENVTSGETLYGESA
-2449 DEVLEGNSAQ
+2449 D
-2459 IRGDRELKFTA
+2459 IRGDRMLKFTA
-2470 DADQYMECTGF
+2470 IPDLYMECTGY
-2481 TVKTA
+2481 TVKTSDGEKQYSA
-2486 EGTKDYTAEELGSN
+2486 SELNGD
-2500 VFVVDKVASD
+2500 VLVIDKVSSD
-2510 IDVVAHFAKQ
+2510 TDVTAHFAKK
-2520 ELKSVITFEANDAA
+2520 ELKAVITFAANDPD
-2534 LGAVTA
+2534 LGTVSA
-2540 VYGLDEKAEIT
+2540 VYGADKKAIV
-2551 SGDSQVSGGD
+2551 SGDSQIAGGD
-2561 AVFTAAPAD
+2561 VIFTAAPAE
-2570 GQMIEGWYLDPEC
+2570 GQMIEGWYKNPEC
-2583 TQAIEGTELE
+2583 TEAIEGTNQE
-2593 QTTYEVKTIYTDV
+2593 QPEYSAHAVYADL

-2614 IPEYTVKVGTTGT
+2614 IPEYTVKLGINGTGT
-2627 GSAKITAS
+2627 ADIEAESEGVKLDIA
-2635 SDGEELE
+2635 
-2642 IVSGEVKLKR
+2642 SGEVKVKR
-2652 HKDLTIT
+2652 HADLKVT
-2659 VAPKD
+2659 VRPRD
-2664 EYNTVEHWT
+2664 VYNTVEYWI
-2673 VDGADVDS
+2673 VDGEEVDKT
-2681 DELTYK
+2681 ELTYQIDD
-2687 LTDITKDAEIYAYI
+2687 LTEDRSVYAYVS
-2701 APSLLVNVIFKNED
+2701 PSLLVDVIFKD
-2715 EVKKYDNIDISTG
+2715 SDPVKKYDKIDIRAG
-2728 YVGEDGDISG
+2728 YVAEDGDESG
-2738 LKPINAEN
+2738 LKVINAEN
-2746 NLVRIGSG
+2746 NSVRVGSG
-2754 KDVRFAITPS
+2754 KDVSFEITPG
-2764 DDYMIQAWTVKYIRG
+2764 DDYMIQSWTVRYMRG
-2779 GKVVKEESG
+2779 DRVVKEESG
-2788 TDFGFT
+2788 KDFGFT
-2794 NEILLNDVTNSIE
+2794 NKILLKNVTNSIE

-2815 VGYAIPVEGNYDRDN
+2815 KGYYIPAEGYYNQAN
-2830 NLIETAGGEST
+2830 ELVTNSAEGEAGSEA
-2841 PETAY
+2841 AY
-2846 TITELTKI
+2846 TVSELTKQ
-2854 PDNVVFKNDNG
+2854 PDNVVFRADDG
-2865 VVLDNMVRENGD
+2865 SVIDNMVRENGD
-2877 ASVVITPAEGW
+2877 AGVTITPENGW
-2888 RIRDIIID
+2888 RIRGITVSDAVSGQ
-2896 EPENAENSEESEN
+2896 EENL
-2909 IMSVQPVLA
+2909 MTVTPVLA

-2927 LVSDVNVT
+2927 RVVSENVT
-2935 KNMEFKV
+2935 ENMTFTV
-2942 DAVKLY
+2942 DAVRLY
-2948 SVTIADTEH
+2948 TVNIADTQH
-2957 GNIKVTKPDGTEVEN
+2957 GKITVIKEDGTEVSN
-2972 GEMIDEKTVLTYTAT
+2972 GQTVDEGTLLTYTAV
-2987 PDMYYDFD
+2987 PDKYYDFD
-2995 AWTEDAADQ
+2995 TWTDDAADQ
-3004 AESTF
+3004 TESTF
-3009 EKALDGSIT
+3009 EQALDGNIT

-3026 YAKVS
+3026 YAKVN
-3031 IATVK
+3031 IASVK
-3036 NGTVT
+3036 NGKIT

-3049 ISNGQL
+3049 IANGQL
-3055 VQEGTDII
+3055 VQEGTVIV
-3063 CKAIPAKHCDLSAWG
+3063 CKAVPAKHCDLSAWG

-3084 TGTTVKLTVTKN
+3084 KGGTVKLTVTKN
-3096 MNISAA
+3096 MKISAA
-3102 FKFRYVKV
+3102 FKYRYVKI

-3115 ENGSI
+3115 ING
-3120 TIRTAEGKTVKNGA
+3120 TISVKTADGKTVKNGSA
-3134 SVIEGTVLICT
+3134 IKEGTVIVCT
-3145 AKAANSCKL
+3145 AKAAKNCKL
-3154 GSWTGSFKSTKTSV
+3154 GYWSGSFKSTKTSV
-3168 KVAANKNMKINAR
+3168 RVAANNNMTINAK
-3181 FVAKIP
+3181 FVAQIP
-3187 AQNTAGINKNIHAV
+3187 ARDTAGINKNIQTAIT
-3201 VSGNKVTVVWGK
+3201 NKSLTIKWGK
-3213 VNKADGYDIYAQK
+3213 VAGADGYDVFMQNCSK
-3226 CYVKFDSKS
+3226 KMDTKNPVKTVRGASSNKTTITKMHGTALSKS
-3235 LIKSVKGAS
+3235 GIVK
-3244 ATRVTISGINGKSL
+3244 IQ
-3258 AKSDMIKLRVKA
+3258 VKA
-3270 YRLVNG
+3270 YKLVNG
-3276 KKKYIDNSVM
+3276 KKKYIDKSVL
-3286 LHIVTNSSKYTNIK
+3286 LHIVLNSEKRTNIK
-3300 KVLLPRKSY
+3300 KVTLAKKAYTMS
-3309 VLGVKQTIQLKPGFT
+3309 VKQAVTLKPVFT
-3324 KADASKMV
+3324 PANASK
-3332 LDGTHGARYL
+3332 LLLGAEHGPRAFY
-3342 YVCTNKN
+3342 YSTNTN
-3349 VATVDAKGRI
+3349 VAIVDANGVV
-3359 KAKAAGKCTVYVIAV
+3359 KAKASGKCTIYVISISGV
-3374 NGTTQAVQIIVK
+3374 SSPVQITVR

>member
-1 MGDSDAHT
+1 
-9 PLIYVSSAATQKFI
+9 
-23 TDNERKGKFNMR
+23 MR

-158 GFYDLGKDNVKV
+158 GFYDLGEDNVKV

-194 FNGLYA
+194 FSGLYA

-436 DGRKQN
+436 DGGKQN

-489 AYRYVYYDRLTDN
+489 AYRYVYYDSLTDN

-534 VNAPMALACADLK
+534 VNAPLALACADLK

-913 EYSTEVFI
+913 EYSTEVFL

-941 VTSSQHAGLGHTYVS
+941 VTSSQHAGLGHTRVS

-1017 VVDTTRNSVSLEWSP
+1017 VVDTTRKSVSLEWSP

-1259 TNYMWKDSDENYYP
+1259 TNYMWKDSNENYYP
-1273 CNVSV
+1273 CSVSV

-1298 GTAYGVS
+1298 GAAYGVS

-1317 YKLASVNADDY
+1317 YKLTSVNADDY

-1435 PKSLSGEDVQGDVE
+1435 PKSLSGENVQGDVE

-1530 ISLERVSYDN
+1530 MSLERVSYDN

-1561 TGEFEDTDKYELA
+1561 TGKFEDTDKYELA

-1648 YELGSYGV
+1648 YELGSDGA

-1665 IAVAYVKVGDQHSQ
+1665 IDVVYVKVGDQHSQ
-1679 VMNELEKNY
+1679 VMNELEKKY

-1933 KAQRVDGTVTIE
+1933 KAQRVDGTVIIE

-1979 GQELGTI
+1979 GQELGTV

-2030 VAAGGTDALVS
+2030 VAAGSADALVS

-2074 AEAEGAG
+2074 AEAEGAD

-2117 VRSGDFDLANGG
+2117 AKSGDSDLANGG

-2208 YRKIA
+2208 YRKIS

-2404 AEKIFAYKVPKDT
+2404 AENIFAYKVPKDT

-2436 DGAGQIEAENVTA
+2436 DGAGQIEAENVTSGEALYGESA
-2449 DEVLEGNSAQ
+2449 D
-2459 IRGDRELKFTA
+2459 IRGDRMLKFTA
-2470 DADQYMECTGF
+2470 IPDLYMECTGY
-2481 TVKTA
+2481 TVKTSDGEKQYSA
-2486 EGTKDYTAEELGSN
+2486 SELNGD
-2500 VFVVDKVASD
+2500 VLVIDKVSSD
-2510 IDVVAHFAKQ
+2510 TDVTAHFAKK
-2520 ELKSVITFEANDAA
+2520 ELKAVITFAANDPA
-2534 LGAVTA
+2534 LGTVTA
-2540 VYGLDEKAEIT
+2540 VYGADKKAIV
-2551 SGDSQVSGGD
+2551 SGDSQIAGGD
-2561 AVFTAAPAD
+2561 VIFTAAPAD

-2846 TITELTKI
+2846 TITDLTKI

-2896 EPENAENSEESEN
+2896 EPENAENSEGSEN

-3145 AKAANSCKL
+3145 AKAAKNCKL

-3213 VNKADGYDIYAQK
+3213 VNRADGYDIYAQK
-3226 CYVKFDSKS
+3226 CYVNFDSKS

-3258 AKSDMIKLRVKA
+3258 AKLDMIKLRVKA
-3270 YRLVNG
+3270 YKLVNG

-3342 YVCTNKN
+3342 YACTNKN

>member
-1 MGDSDAHT
+1 
-9 PLIYVSSAATQKFI
+9 
-23 TDNERKGKFNMR
+23 MR

-158 GFYDLGKDNVKV
+158 GFYDLGEDNVKV

-359 ESGTDGSWCDYGIGR
+359 ESGAGGSWCDYGIGR

-489 AYRYVYYDRLTDN
+489 AYRYVYYDSLTDN

-1201 DSKVMLLAHNDT
+1201 DSKAMLLAHNDT
-1213 ENKDLSDGSVVRASG
+1213 QNKDLSDGSVVRASG

-1250 REYILVSDG
+1250 MEYILVSDG

-1273 CNVSV
+1273 CSVSV

-1317 YKLASVNADDY
+1317 YKLISVNAADY

-1449 FVITGPESRRI
+1449 FVITGPESKRI

-1476 PSGQGIYNVYVYFAG
+1476 PAGQGIYNVYVYFAG

-1530 ISLERVSYDN
+1530 MSLERVSYDN

-1665 IAVAYVKVGDQHSQ
+1665 IDVAYVKVGDQHSQ

-1782 DDQIQMDKLKANMNV
+1782 DDQIQMAKLKANMNV

-1909 ISVAPVTVGSDGKT
+1909 ISVSPVTVGSDGKT

-2030 VAAGGTDALVS
+2030 VVAGSADALAS

-2074 AEAEGAG
+2074 AEAEGAD

-2117 VRSGDFDLANGG
+2117 AKSGDFDLANGG

-2144 VKRNY
+2144 AKRNY

-2162 VFSLAENSGEGK
+2162 VFSLAEDSGEGK

-2208 YRKIA
+2208 YKKIT

-2260 SDATESKSAQ
+2260 SDATENKSAQ

-2368 ESGDMIGAASYVEF
+2368 ESGDMIGAASDVEF

-2436 DGAGQIEAENVTA
+2436 DGDGQIEAENVTSGETLDGGSA
-2449 DEVLEGNSAQ
+2449 D
-2459 IRGDRELKFTA
+2459 IRGDRMLKFTA
-2470 DADQYMECTGF
+2470 IPDQYMECTGY
-2481 TVKTA
+2481 TVRTS
-2486 EGTKDYTAEELGSN
+2486 EGEKQYSASELNGD
-2500 VFVVDKVASD
+2500 VLVIDKVSSD
-2510 IDVVAHFAKQ
+2510 TDVIAHFAKK
-2520 ELKSVITFEANDAA
+2520 ELKAVITFASNDPD
-2534 LGAVTA
+2534 LGTVSA
-2540 VYGLDEKAEIT
+2540 VYGTDKKAI
-2551 SGDSQVSGGD
+2551 VSGESQIAGGD
-2561 AVFTAAPAD
+2561 VIFTAAPAE
-2570 GQMIEGWYLDPEC
+2570 GQMIEGWYKNPEC
-2583 TQAIEGTELE
+2583 TETIEGTNQE
-2593 QTTYEVKTIYTDV
+2593 QSEYSAHAVYADL

-2614 IPEYTVKVGTTGT
+2614 IPEYTVKLGINGTGT
-2627 GSAKITAS
+2627 ADIEAESEGVKLDIA
-2635 SDGEELE
+2635 
-2642 IVSGEVKLKR
+2642 SGEVKVKR
-2652 HKDLTIT
+2652 HADLKVT
-2659 VAPKD
+2659 VRPRD
-2664 EYNTVEHWT
+2664 VYNTVEYWI
-2673 VDGADVDS
+2673 VDGEEVDKT
-2681 DELTYK
+2681 ELTYQIDD
-2687 LTDITKDAEIYAYI
+2687 LTEDRSVYAYVS
-2701 APSLLVNVIFKNED
+2701 PSLLVDVIFKD
-2715 EVKKYDNIDISTG
+2715 SDPVKKYDKIDIRAG
-2728 YVGEDGDISG
+2728 YVAEDGDESG
-2738 LKPINAEN
+2738 LKVINAEN
-2746 NLVRIGSG
+2746 NSVRVGSG
-2754 KDVRFAITPS
+2754 KDVSFEITPG
-2764 DDYMIQAWTVKYIRG
+2764 DDYMIQSWTVRYMRG
-2779 GKVVKEESG
+2779 DRVVKEESG
-2788 TDFGFT
+2788 KDFGFT
-2794 NEILLNDVTNSIE
+2794 NKILLKNVTNSIE

-2815 VGYAIPVEGNYDRDN
+2815 KGYYIPAEGYYNQAN
-2830 NLIETAGGEST
+2830 ELVTNSAEGEAGSEA
-2841 PETAY
+2841 AY
-2846 TITELTKI
+2846 TVSELTKQ
-2854 PDNVVFKNDNG
+2854 PDNVVFRAEDG
-2865 VVLDNMVRENGD
+2865 SVIDNMVRANGD
-2877 ASVVITPAEGW
+2877 AGVTITPENGW
-2888 RIRDIIID
+2888 RIRGITVSDAVSGQ
-2896 EPENAENSEESEN
+2896 EENL
-2909 IMSVQPVLA
+2909 MTVTPVLA

-2927 LVSDVNVT
+2927 RVVSENVT
-2935 KNMEFKV
+2935 ENMTFTV
-2942 DAVKLY
+2942 DAVRLY
-2948 SVTIADTEH
+2948 TVNIADTQH
-2957 GNIKVTKPDGTEVEN
+2957 GKITVIKEDGTEVSN
-2972 GEMIDEKTVLTYTAT
+2972 GQTVDEGTLLTYTAV
-2987 PDMYYDFD
+2987 PDKYYDFD
-2995 AWTEDAADQ
+2995 TWTDDAADQ
-3004 AESTF
+3004 TENTF
-3009 EKALDGSIT
+3009 KQALDGNIT
-3018 VGAAFKAR
+3018 VGATFKAR
-3026 YAKVS
+3026 YAKVN
-3031 IATVK
+3031 IASVK
-3036 NGTVT
+3036 NGKIT
-3041 VTTADGKK
+3041 VTTADGEK
-3049 ISNGQL
+3049 IANGQL
-3055 VQEGTDII
+3055 VQEGTVIL
-3063 CKAIPAKHCDLSAWG
+3063 CKAVPAKHCDLSAWG

-3084 TGTTVKLTVTKN
+3084 KGQTVKLKVTRAVN
-3096 MNISAA
+3096 VSAA

-3115 ENGSI
+3115 VNGTISVKTSDGKTLKNGSS
-3120 TIRTAEGKTVKNGA
+3120 VK
-3134 SVIEGTVLICT
+3134 EGTVLVCT
-3145 AKAANSCKL
+3145 AKAAKNCKL
-3154 GSWTGSFKSTKTSV
+3154 GTWSGSFTSKKTSV
-3168 KVAANKNMKINAR
+3168 KVAANKNMKISAK

-3187 AQNTAGINKNIHAV
+3187 AQNTAGINKNIQAA
-3201 VSGNKVTVVWGK
+3201 STNKSLTIKWGK
-3213 VNKADGYDIYAQK
+3213 VAGADGYDIFMQR
-3226 CYVKFDSKS
+3226 CYLKLDTKNPVKV
-3235 LIKSVKGAS
+3235 VKGGSNTKAV
-3244 ATRVTISGINGKSL
+3244 VTKIHGTNLSKYDIVKTQ
-3258 AKSDMIKLRVKA
+3258 VKA
-3270 YRLVNG
+3270 YKIVNG
-3276 KKKYIDNSVM
+3276 KKKYIDTSVLLHNVLNSG
-3286 LHIVTNSSKYTNIK
+3286 KYTNVKTVTLAK
-3300 KVLLPRKSY
+3300 KAYTMS
-3309 VLGVKQTIQLKPGFT
+3309 VKHAVKLKPAY
-3324 KADASKMV
+3324 KPAAASKK
-3332 LDGTHGARYL
+3332 LLGTDHGPRVFY
-3342 YVCTNKN
+3342 YSTNTN
-3349 VATVDAKGRI
+3349 VATVDANGVIR
-3359 KAKAAGKCTVYVIAV
+3359 AKASGKCTIYVISISGV
-3374 NGTTQAVQIIVK
+3374 TVPVQVTVR

>member
-1 MGDSDAHT
+1 
-9 PLIYVSSAATQKFI
+9 
-23 TDNERKGKFNMR
+23 MR

-158 GFYDLGKDNVKV
+158 GFYDLGEDNVKV

-248 VNIFKI
+248 VSIFKI

-260 YSIATLTPTL
+260 SSIATLTPTL

-275 YSDGLLYFIRRY
+275 YGGGLLYFIRRY

-304 DGFED
+304 DGFDD

-342 FTKGNNISIP
+342 FTKGNNINIP

-374 APVVTLA
+374 VPVVTLA

-415 TYKDGGLVPIEG
+415 KYKDGGLGPIEG
-427 LNEVSLGDT
+427 LDEVSLGDT
-436 DGRKQN
+436 DGKKQN

-474 SNSQYVQREYEATQA
+474 SNSQYSQMEYEATQA
-489 AYRYVYYDRLTDN
+489 AYRYVYYDSLTDN

-519 IVKYHEVKSNEYYRP
+519 IVKYHEVKDNEYYRP
-534 VNAPMALACADLK
+534 VNAPLALACADLK

-702 TNPEVYAILQAS
+702 TNPEVYAVLQAS

-739 SSNTVSANLSISV
+739 SSNTVSTNLSISV

-757 SEIQLIG
+757 SEVQLIG

-772 SYGASFEYANTKTT
+772 SYGASFEYANTQTT

-854 LNEIYNNILNNTAG
+854 LNEIYNNILYNTAG

-882 AYQSGGNNNYSSVN
+882 TYQSGGNNNYSSVN

-904 QTISVTDEN
+904 QTIAVTDEN
-913 EYSTEVFI
+913 EYSTEVFL

-941 VTSSQHAGLGHTYVS
+941 VTSSQHAGLGYTRVS

-1017 VVDTTRNSVSLEWSP
+1017 VVDTTRNSVSLEWTP

-1188 LYTKTATLTVNKA
+1188 LYTRTATLTVNKA
-1201 DSKVMLLAHNDT
+1201 DSKVTLLAHNDT
-1213 ENKDLSDGSVVRASG
+1213 QNTDLSDGSVVRASG

-1250 REYILVSDG
+1250 REYILVSNG

-1273 CNVSV
+1273 CSVSV

-1298 GTAYGVS
+1298 GTAYSVS

-1317 YKLASVNADDY
+1317 YKLTSVNAADY
-1328 AGEKVSYA
+1328 AGENVSYV

-1352 DGSKNFYLLGNTS
+1352 DGSKNFYLLGNAS

-1374 YVADSESGSFTMT
+1374 YVADSENGSFTMT

-1435 PKSLSGEDVQGDVE
+1435 PKTLSGEDVQGDVE
-1449 FVITGPESRRI
+1449 FVITGPESKRI
-1460 AGKYDRANGCY
+1460 AGKYDSTNGCY

-1476 PSGQGIYNVYVYFAG
+1476 PSGQGVYNVYVYFAG

-1530 ISLERVSYDN
+1530 MSLEKVSYDN
-1540 TGKLQDITDDSE
+1540 TGKIQDITDDSE

-1561 TGEFEDTDKYELA
+1561 TGEFENTDKYELA

-1648 YELGSYGV
+1648 YEIGSDGV

-1665 IAVAYVKVGDQHSQ
+1665 IDVAYVKVGDQHSQ

-1718 IKYQQPGNEN
+1718 IKYQQPGSEN

-1782 DDQIQMDKLKANMNV
+1782 DDQIQMAKLKANMNV

-1831 KSFGSGANIHIE
+1831 KSFSSGANIHIE

-1878 VTNNTSLTYDAEEIS
+1878 VTNNTSLTYDAGEIS

-1909 ISVAPVTVGSDGKT
+1909 ISVLPVTVGSDGKT

-2030 VAAGGTDALVS
+2030 VVAGSADALAS

-2074 AEAEGAG
+2074 AEAEGTG

-2117 VRSGDFDLANGG
+2117 AKSGDSDLANGG

-2221 LKVIEKASAGEAS
+2221 LKVIEKASAGEMS

-2427 PVYKITWSA
+2427 PVYRITWSA
-2436 DGAGQIEAENVTA
+2436 DGDGQIEAENVTSGETLDGGSA
-2449 DEVLEGNSAQ
+2449 D
-2459 IRGDRELKFTA
+2459 IRGDRTLKFTA
-2470 DADQYMECTGF
+2470 IPDQYMECTGF

-2846 TITELTKI
+2846 TITDLTKI

-3009 EKALDGSIT
+3009 EKALDESIT

-3096 MNISAA
+3096 MNIRAA

-3120 TIRTAEGKTVKNGA
+3120 TIKTAEGKTVKNGA

-3145 AKAANSCKL
+3145 AKAANNCKL

-3213 VNKADGYDIYAQK
+3213 VNKADGYDIYAQE
-3226 CYVKFDSKS
+3226 CYVNFNSKS

-3244 ATRVTISGINGKSL
+3244 ATRVTISSINGKSL
-3258 AKSDMIKLRVKA
+3258 AKLDTIKLRVKA
-3270 YRLVNG
+3270 YKLVNG

-3300 KVLLPRKSY
+3300 KVLLPQKSY
-3309 VLGVKQTIQLKPGFT
+3309 VLGVKQTIKLKPGYT
-3324 KADASKMV
+3324 KADASKKV

-3342 YVCTNKN
+3342 YACTNKN

>member
-1 MGDSDAHT
+1 
-9 PLIYVSSAATQKFI
+9 
-23 TDNERKGKFNMR
+23 MR

-158 GFYDLGKDNVKV
+158 GFYDLGEDNVKV

-218 RVHGDKVFSPAGWKS
+218 RVHGDKAFSPAGWKS

-248 VNIFKI
+248 VSIFKI

-260 YSIATLTPTL
+260 SSIATLTPTL

-275 YSDGLLYFIRRY
+275 YGDGLLYFIRRY

-335 YGKGNGR
+335 YGKRNGR

-359 ESGTDGSWCDYGIGR
+359 ESGAGGSWCDYGIGR

-489 AYRYVYYDRLTDN
+489 AYRYVYYDSLTDN

-1142 NWQVNTDNGWRSV
+1142 NWHVNTDNGWRSV
-1155 STGGSNPTLRLTDV
+1155 STGGSNPALRLTDV

-1259 TNYMWKDSDENYYP
+1259 TNYMWKDSNENYYP
-1273 CNVSV
+1273 CSVSV

-1298 GTAYGVS
+1298 GAAYGVS

-1317 YKLASVNADDY
+1317 YKLTSVNADDY

-1449 FVITGPESRRI
+1449 FVITGPESKRI

-1498 ISDSMAIYT
+1498 ISDSMSIYT

-1530 ISLERVSYDN
+1530 MSLEKVSYDN

-1648 YELGSYGV
+1648 YELRSYGV

-1665 IAVAYVKVGDQHSQ
+1665 IDVAYVKVGDQHSQ

-1909 ISVAPVTVGSDGKT
+1909 ISVSPVTVGSDGKT

-1933 KAQRVDGTVTIE
+1933 KAQRVDGTVIIE

-1979 GQELGTI
+1979 GQELGTV

-2030 VAAGGTDALVS
+2030 VVAGGTDALVS

-2117 VRSGDFDLANGG
+2117 ARSGDSDLANGG

-2208 YRKIA
+2208 YRKIS

-2382 TAAAAEGYEVAD
+2382 TATAAEGYEVAD

-2427 PVYKITWSA
+2427 PVYRITWSA
-2436 DGAGQIEAENVTA
+2436 DGAGQIEAENVTSGETLYGESA
-2449 DEVLEGNSAQ
+2449 D
-2459 IRGDRELKFTA
+2459 IRGDRMLKFTA
-2470 DADQYMECTGF
+2470 IPDLYMECTGY
-2481 TVKTA
+2481 TVKTSDGEKQYSA
-2486 EGTKDYTAEELGSN
+2486 SELNGD
-2500 VFVVDKVASD
+2500 VLVIDKVSSD
-2510 IDVVAHFAKQ
+2510 TDVTAHFAKK
-2520 ELKSVITFEANDAA
+2520 ELKAVITFAANDPD
-2534 LGAVTA
+2534 LGTVSA
-2540 VYGLDEKAEIT
+2540 VYGADKKAIV
-2551 SGDSQVSGGD
+2551 SGDSQIAGGD
-2561 AVFTAAPAD
+2561 VIFTAAPAE
-2570 GQMIEGWYLDPEC
+2570 GQMIEGWYKNPEC
-2583 TQAIEGTELE
+2583 TEAIEGTNQE
-2593 QTTYEVKTIYTDV
+2593 QPEYSAHAVYADL

-2614 IPEYTVKVGTTGT
+2614 IPEYTVKLGINGTGT
-2627 GSAKITAS
+2627 ADIEAESEGVKLDIA
-2635 SDGEELE
+2635 
-2642 IVSGEVKLKR
+2642 SGEVKVKR
-2652 HKDLTIT
+2652 HADLKVT
-2659 VAPKD
+2659 VRPRD
-2664 EYNTVEHWT
+2664 VYNTVEYWI
-2673 VDGADVDS
+2673 VDGEEVDKT
-2681 DELTYK
+2681 ELTYQIDD
-2687 LTDITKDAEIYAYI
+2687 LTEDRSVYAYVS
-2701 APSLLVNVIFKNED
+2701 PSLLVDVIFKD
-2715 EVKKYDNIDISTG
+2715 SDPVKKYDKIDIRAG
-2728 YVGEDGDISG
+2728 YVAEDGDESG
-2738 LKPINAEN
+2738 LKVINAEN
-2746 NLVRIGSG
+2746 NSVRVGSG
-2754 KDVRFAITPS
+2754 KDVSFEITPG
-2764 DDYMIQAWTVKYIRG
+2764 DDYMIQSWTVRYMRG
-2779 GKVVKEESG
+2779 DRVVKEESG
-2788 TDFGFT
+2788 KDFGFT
-2794 NEILLNDVTNSIE
+2794 NKILLKNVTNSIE

-2815 VGYAIPVEGNYDRDN
+2815 KGYYIPAEGYYNQAN
-2830 NLIETAGGEST
+2830 ELVTNSAEGEAGSEA
-2841 PETAY
+2841 AY
-2846 TITELTKI
+2846 TVSELTKQ
-2854 PDNVVFKNDNG
+2854 PDNVVFRADDG
-2865 VVLDNMVRENGD
+2865 SVIDNMVRENGD
-2877 ASVVITPAEGW
+2877 AGVTITPENGW
-2888 RIRDIIID
+2888 RIRGITVSDAVSGQ
-2896 EPENAENSEESEN
+2896 EENL
-2909 IMSVQPVLA
+2909 MTVTPVLA

-2927 LVSDVNVT
+2927 RVVSENVT
-2935 KNMEFKV
+2935 ENMTFTV
-2942 DAVKLY
+2942 DAVRLY
-2948 SVTIADTEH
+2948 TVNIADTQH
-2957 GNIKVTKPDGTEVEN
+2957 GKITVIKEDGTEVSN
-2972 GEMIDEKTVLTYTAT
+2972 GQTVDEGTLLTYTAV
-2987 PDMYYDFD
+2987 PDKYYDFD
-2995 AWTEDAADQ
+2995 TWTDDAADQ
-3004 AESTF
+3004 TESTF
-3009 EKALDGSIT
+3009 EQALDGNIT

-3026 YAKVS
+3026 YAKVN
-3031 IATVK
+3031 IASVK
-3036 NGTVT
+3036 NGKIT

-3049 ISNGQL
+3049 IANGQL
-3055 VQEGTDII
+3055 VQEGTVIV
-3063 CKAIPAKHCDLSAWG
+3063 CKAVPAKHCDLSAWG

-3084 TGTTVKLTVTKN
+3084 KGGTVKLTVTKN
-3096 MNISAA
+3096 MKISAA
-3102 FKFRYVKV
+3102 FKYRYVKI

-3115 ENGSI
+3115 ING
-3120 TIRTAEGKTVKNGA
+3120 TISVKTADGKTVKNGSA
-3134 SVIEGTVLICT
+3134 IKEGTVIVCT
-3145 AKAANSCKL
+3145 AKAAKNCKL
-3154 GSWTGSFKSTKTSV
+3154 GYWSGSFKSTKTSV
-3168 KVAANKNMKINAR
+3168 RVAANNNMTINAK
-3181 FVAKIP
+3181 FVAQIP
-3187 AQNTAGINKNIHAV
+3187 ARDTAGINKNIQTAIT
-3201 VSGNKVTVVWGK
+3201 NKSLTIKWGK
-3213 VNKADGYDIYAQK
+3213 VAGADGYDVFMQNCSK
-3226 CYVKFDSKS
+3226 KMDTKNPVKTVRGASSNKTTITKMHGTALSKS
-3235 LIKSVKGAS
+3235 GIVK
-3244 ATRVTISGINGKSL
+3244 IQ
-3258 AKSDMIKLRVKA
+3258 VKA
-3270 YRLVNG
+3270 YKLVNG
-3276 KKKYIDNSVM
+3276 KKKYIDKSVL
-3286 LHIVTNSSKYTNIK
+3286 LHIVLNSEKRTNIK
-3300 KVLLPRKSY
+3300 KVTLAKKAYTMS
-3309 VLGVKQTIQLKPGFT
+3309 VKQAVTLKPVFT
-3324 KADASKMV
+3324 PANASK
-3332 LDGTHGARYL
+3332 LLLGAEHGPRAFY
-3342 YVCTNKN
+3342 YSTNTN
-3349 VATVDAKGRI
+3349 VAIVDANGVV
-3359 KAKAAGKCTVYVIAV
+3359 KAKASGKCTIYVISISGV
-3374 NGTTQAVQIIVK
+3374 SSPVQITVR

>member
-1 MGDSDAHT
+1 
-9 PLIYVSSAATQKFI
+9 
-23 TDNERKGKFNMR
+23 MR

-158 GFYDLGKDNVKV
+158 GFYDLGEDNVKV

-194 FNGLYA
+194 FDGLYA

-218 RVHGDKVFSPAGWKS
+218 RVHGDKVFGPAGWKS

-436 DGRKQN
+436 DGGKQN

-489 AYRYVYYDRLTDN
+489 AYRYVYYDSLTDN

-534 VNAPMALACADLK
+534 VNAPLALACADLK

-1259 TNYMWKDSDENYYP
+1259 TNYMWKDSNENYYP
-1273 CNVSV
+1273 CSVSV

-1298 GTAYGVS
+1298 GAAYGVS

-1317 YKLASVNADDY
+1317 YKLTSVNADDY

-1435 PKSLSGEDVQGDVE
+1435 PKSLSGENVQGDVE

-1530 ISLERVSYDN
+1530 MSLERVSYDN

-1561 TGEFEDTDKYELA
+1561 TGKFEDTDKYELA

-1648 YELGSYGV
+1648 YELGSDGV

-1665 IAVAYVKVGDQHSQ
+1665 IDVAYVKVGDQHSQ

-1933 KAQRVDGTVTIE
+1933 KAQRVDGTVIIE

-1979 GQELGTI
+1979 GQELGTV

-2030 VAAGGTDALVS
+2030 VAAGSADALVS

-2074 AEAEGAG
+2074 AEAEGAD

-2117 VRSGDFDLANGG
+2117 AKSGDSDLANGG

-2198 FTGDVTVNAT
+2198 FTGDVTVNVT
-2208 YRKIA
+2208 YRKIT

-2251 SYIQIGDTI
+2251 SYIQIGYTI

-2382 TAAAAEGYEVAD
+2382 TATAAEGYEVAD

-2404 AEKIFAYKVPKDT
+2404 AEETFAYKVPKDT

-2436 DGAGQIEAENVTA
+2436 DGAGQIEAENVTSGETLDGESA
-2449 DEVLEGNSAQ
+2449 D
-2459 IRGDRELKFTA
+2459 IRGDRMLKFTA
-2470 DADQYMECTGF
+2470 IPDQYMECTGF

-2534 LGAVTA
+2534 LGTVTA

-2659 VAPKD
+2659 VTPKD

-2728 YVGEDGDISG
+2728 YAGEDGDISG

-2788 TDFGFT
+2788 ADFGFT

-2846 TITELTKI
+2846 TITDLTKI

-2896 EPENAENSEESEN
+2896 EPENAENSEGSEN
-2909 IMSVQPVLA
+2909 IMSVQPVLS

-3120 TIRTAEGKTVKNGA
+3120 TIKTAEGKTVKNGA

-3145 AKAANSCKL
+3145 AKAAKNCKL

-3213 VNKADGYDIYAQK
+3213 VNRADGYDIYAQK
-3226 CYVKFDSKS
+3226 CYVNFDSKS

-3258 AKSDMIKLRVKA
+3258 AKLDMIKLRVKA
-3270 YRLVNG
+3270 YKLVNG

-3342 YVCTNKN
+3342 YACTNKN

>member
-1 MGDSDAHT
+1 
-9 PLIYVSSAATQKFI
+9 
-23 TDNERKGKFNMR
+23 MR

-158 GFYDLGKDNVKV
+158 GFYDLGEDNVKV

-194 FNGLYA
+194 FSGLYA

-436 DGRKQN
+436 DGGKQN

-489 AYRYVYYDRLTDN
+489 AYRYVYYDSLTDN

-534 VNAPMALACADLK
+534 VNAPLALACADLK

-764 AGEVEVEL
+764 AGEVGVEL
-772 SYGASFEYANTKTT
+772 SYGASFEYANTQTT

-913 EYSTEVFI
+913 EYSTEVFL

-941 VTSSQHAGLGHTYVS
+941 VTSSQHAGLGHTRVS

-1017 VVDTTRNSVSLEWSP
+1017 VVDTTRKSVSLEWSP

-1213 ENKDLSDGSVVRASG
+1213 ENKDLLDGSVVRASG

-1259 TNYMWKDSDENYYP
+1259 TNYMWKDSNENYYP
-1273 CNVSV
+1273 CSVSV

-1449 FVITGPESRRI
+1449 FVITGPESKRI

-1530 ISLERVSYDN
+1530 MSLERVSYDN

-1561 TGEFEDTDKYELA
+1561 TGKFEDTDKYELA

-1648 YELGSYGV
+1648 YELGSDGV

-1665 IAVAYVKVGDQHSQ
+1665 IDVAYVKVGDQHSQ

-1933 KAQRVDGTVTIE
+1933 KAQRVDGTVIIE

-1979 GQELGTI
+1979 GQELGTV

-2030 VAAGGTDALVS
+2030 VAAGSADALVS

-2074 AEAEGAG
+2074 AEAEGAD

-2117 VRSGDFDLANGG
+2117 AKSGDSDLANGG

-2198 FTGDVTVNAT
+2198 FTGDVTVNVT
-2208 YRKIA
+2208 YRKIT

-2382 TAAAAEGYEVAD
+2382 TATAAEGYEVAD

-2404 AEKIFAYKVPKDT
+2404 AEETFAYKVPKDT

-2436 DGAGQIEAENVTA
+2436 DGAGQIEAENVTSGETLDGESA
-2449 DEVLEGNSAQ
+2449 D
-2459 IRGDRELKFTA
+2459 IRGDRMLKFTA
-2470 DADQYMECTGF
+2470 IPDQYMECTGF

-2846 TITELTKI
+2846 TITDLTKI

-3120 TIRTAEGKTVKNGA
+3120 TIKTAEGKTVKNGA

-3145 AKAANSCKL
+3145 AKAAKNCKL

-3213 VNKADGYDIYAQK
+3213 VNRADGYDIYAQK
-3226 CYVKFDSKS
+3226 CYVNFDSKS

-3258 AKSDMIKLRVKA
+3258 AKLDMIKLRVKA
-3270 YRLVNG
+3270 YKLVNG

-3342 YVCTNKN
+3342 YACTNKN

>member
-1 MGDSDAHT
+1 
-9 PLIYVSSAATQKFI
+9 
-23 TDNERKGKFNMR
+23 MR

-158 GFYDLGKDNVKV
+158 GFYDLGEDNVKV

-194 FNGLYA
+194 FSGLYA

-436 DGRKQN
+436 DGGKQN

-489 AYRYVYYDRLTDN
+489 AYRYVYYDSLTDN

-534 VNAPMALACADLK
+534 VNAPLALACADLK

-1017 VVDTTRNSVSLEWSP
+1017 VVDTTRKSVSLEWSP

-1259 TNYMWKDSDENYYP
+1259 TNYMWKDSNENYYP
-1273 CNVSV
+1273 CSVSV

-1435 PKSLSGEDVQGDVE
+1435 PKSLSGENVQGDVE

-1530 ISLERVSYDN
+1530 MSLERVSYDN

-1561 TGEFEDTDKYELA
+1561 TGKFEDTDKYELA

-1648 YELGSYGV
+1648 YELGSDGV

-1665 IAVAYVKVGDQHSQ
+1665 IDVAYVKVGDQHSQ

-1933 KAQRVDGTVTIE
+1933 KAQRVDGTVIIE

-1979 GQELGTI
+1979 GQELGTV

-2030 VAAGGTDALVS
+2030 VAAGSADALVS

-2074 AEAEGAG
+2074 AEAEGAD

-2117 VRSGDFDLANGG
+2117 AKSGDSDLANGG

-2208 YRKIA
+2208 YRKIS

-2382 TAAAAEGYEVAD
+2382 TATAAEGYEVAD

-2404 AEKIFAYKVPKDT
+2404 AEETFAYKVPKDT

-2436 DGAGQIEAENVTA
+2436 DGAGQIEAENVTSGETLDGESA
-2449 DEVLEGNSAQ
+2449 D
-2459 IRGDRELKFTA
+2459 IRGDRMLKFTA
-2470 DADQYMECTGF
+2470 IPDLYMECTGY

-2520 ELKSVITFEANDAA
+2520 ELKSVITFEANDTA
-2534 LGAVTA
+2534 LGTVTA
-2540 VYGLDEKAEIT
+2540 VYGLDKKAEIT

-2561 AVFTAAPAD
+2561 VVFTAAPAE

-2583 TQAIEGTELE
+2583 TQAIEGTGLE
-2593 QTTYEVKTIYTDV
+2593 QTTYEVKTIYSDV

-2659 VAPKD
+2659 VTPKD
-2664 EYNTVEHWT
+2664 EYNTVEHWI
-2673 VDGADVDS
+2673 VDGNEVAS
-2681 DELTYK
+2681 EELKYEI
-2687 LTDITKDAEIYAYI
+2687 TDITADTTVYAYI

-2728 YVGEDGDISG
+2728 YVGEDGDISL

-2846 TITELTKI
+2846 TITDLTKI

-3120 TIRTAEGKTVKNGA
+3120 TIKTAEGKTVKNGA

-3145 AKAANSCKL
+3145 AKAAKNCKL

-3213 VNKADGYDIYAQK
+3213 VNRADGYDIYAQK
-3226 CYVKFDSKS
+3226 CYVNFDSKS

-3258 AKSDMIKLRVKA
+3258 AKLDMIKLRVKA
-3270 YRLVNG
+3270 YKLVNG

-3342 YVCTNKN
+3342 YACTNKN

>member
-1 MGDSDAHT
+1 
-9 PLIYVSSAATQKFI
+9 
-23 TDNERKGKFNMR
+23 MR

-158 GFYDLGKDNVKV
+158 GFYDLGEDNVKV

-194 FNGLYA
+194 FSGLYA

-374 APVVTLA
+374 TPVVTLA

-436 DGRKQN
+436 DGGKQN

-489 AYRYVYYDRLTDN
+489 AYRYVYYDSLTDN

-534 VNAPMALACADLK
+534 VNAPLALACADLK

-772 SYGASFEYANTKTT
+772 SYGASFEYANTQTT

-913 EYSTEVFI
+913 EYSTEVFL

-941 VTSSQHAGLGHTYVS
+941 VTSSQHAGLGHTRVS

-1017 VVDTTRNSVSLEWSP
+1017 VVDTTRKSVSLEWSP

-1213 ENKDLSDGSVVRASG
+1213 ENKDLLDGSVVRASG

-1259 TNYMWKDSDENYYP
+1259 TNYMWKDSNENYYP
-1273 CNVSV
+1273 CSVSV

-1449 FVITGPESRRI
+1449 FVITGPESKRI

-1530 ISLERVSYDN
+1530 MSLERVSYDN

-1561 TGEFEDTDKYELA
+1561 TGKFEDTDKYELA

-1648 YELGSYGV
+1648 YELGSDGV

-1665 IAVAYVKVGDQHSQ
+1665 IDVAYVKVGDQHSQ

-1933 KAQRVDGTVTIE
+1933 KAQRVDGTVIIE

-1979 GQELGTI
+1979 GQELGTV

-2017 YGADDDAAGVVDA
+2017 YGADNDAAGVVDA
-2030 VAAGGTDALVS
+2030 VAAGSADALVS

-2074 AEAEGAG
+2074 AEAEGAD

-2117 VRSGDFDLANGG
+2117 AKSGDSDLANGG

-2198 FTGDVTVNAT
+2198 FTGDVTVNVT
-2208 YRKIA
+2208 YRKIT

-2382 TAAAAEGYEVAD
+2382 TATAAEGYEVAD

-2404 AEKIFAYKVPKDT
+2404 AEETFAYKVPKDT

-2436 DGAGQIEAENVTA
+2436 DGAGQIEAENVTSGETLDGESA
-2449 DEVLEGNSAQ
+2449 D
-2459 IRGDRELKFTA
+2459 IRGDRMLKFTA
-2470 DADQYMECTGF
+2470 IPDQYMECTGF

-2510 IDVVAHFAKQ
+2510 IDVVAHFTKQ

-2534 LGAVTA
+2534 LGTVTA

-2583 TQAIEGTELE
+2583 TRAIEGTELE

-2659 VAPKD
+2659 VTPKD

-2673 VDGADVDS
+2673 VDGVDVDS

-2728 YVGEDGDISG
+2728 YAGEDGDISG

-2788 TDFGFT
+2788 ADFGFT

-2846 TITELTKI
+2846 TITDLTKI

-2896 EPENAENSEESEN
+2896 EPENAENSEGSEN

-2957 GNIKVTKPDGTEVEN
+2957 GNIKVTKPDGTEVKN

-3120 TIRTAEGKTVKNGA
+3120 TIKTAEGKTVKNGA

-3145 AKAANSCKL
+3145 AKAAKNCKL

-3213 VNKADGYDIYAQK
+3213 VNRADGYDIYAQK
-3226 CYVKFDSKS
+3226 CYVNFDSKS

-3258 AKSDMIKLRVKA
+3258 AKLDMIKLRVKA
-3270 YRLVNG
+3270 YKLVNG

-3342 YVCTNKN
+3342 YACTNKN

>member
-1 MGDSDAHT
+1 
-9 PLIYVSSAATQKFI
+9 
-23 TDNERKGKFNMR
+23 MR

-158 GFYDLGKDNVKV
+158 GFYDLGEDNVKV

-194 FNGLYA
+194 FDGLYA

-218 RVHGDKVFSPAGWKS
+218 RVHGDKVFGPAGWKS

-415 TYKDGGLVPIEG
+415 TYKDGRLVPIEG

-436 DGRKQN
+436 DDKKQN

-474 SNSQYVQREYEATQA
+474 SNSQYSQMEYEATQA
-489 AYRYVYYDRLTDN
+489 AYRYVYYDSLTDN

-519 IVKYHEVKSNEYYRP
+519 IVKYHKVKDNEYYRP

-772 SYGASFEYANTKTT
+772 SYGASFEYANTQTT

-1259 TNYMWKDSDENYYP
+1259 TNYMWKDSNENYYP
-1273 CNVSV
+1273 CSVSV

-1298 GTAYGVS
+1298 GAAYGVS

-1317 YKLASVNADDY
+1317 YKLTSVNADDY

-1435 PKSLSGEDVQGDVE
+1435 PKSLSGENVQGDVE

-1530 ISLERVSYDN
+1530 MSLERVSYDN

-1561 TGEFEDTDKYELA
+1561 TGKFEDTDKYELA

-1648 YELGSYGV
+1648 YELGSDGV

-1665 IAVAYVKVGDQHSQ
+1665 IDVAYVKVGDQHSQ

-1933 KAQRVDGTVTIE
+1933 KAQRVDGTVIIE

-1979 GQELGTI
+1979 GQELGTV

-2030 VAAGGTDALVS
+2030 VAAGSADALVS

-2074 AEAEGAG
+2074 AEAEGAD

-2117 VRSGDFDLANGG
+2117 AKSGDSDLANGG

-2198 FTGDVTVNAT
+2198 FTGDVTVNVT
-2208 YRKIA
+2208 YRKIT

-2251 SYIQIGDTI
+2251 SYIQIGYTI

-2382 TAAAAEGYEVAD
+2382 TATAAEGYEVAD

-2404 AEKIFAYKVPKDT
+2404 AEETFAYKVPKDT

-2436 DGAGQIEAENVTA
+2436 DGAGQIEAENVTSGETLDGESA
-2449 DEVLEGNSAQ
+2449 D
-2459 IRGDRELKFTA
+2459 IRGDRMLKFTA
-2470 DADQYMECTGF
+2470 IPDQYMECTGF

-2534 LGAVTA
+2534 LGTVTA

-2659 VAPKD
+2659 VTPKD

-2728 YVGEDGDISG
+2728 YAGEDGDISG

-2788 TDFGFT
+2788 ADFGFT

-2846 TITELTKI
+2846 TITDLTKI

-2909 IMSVQPVLA
+2909 IMSVQPVLS

-3120 TIRTAEGKTVKNGA
+3120 TIKTAEGKTVKNGA

-3145 AKAANSCKL
+3145 AKAAKNCKL

-3213 VNKADGYDIYAQK
+3213 VNRADGYDIYAQK
-3226 CYVKFDSKS
+3226 CYVNFDSKS

-3258 AKSDMIKLRVKA
+3258 AKLDMIKLRVKA
-3270 YRLVNG
+3270 YKLVNG

-3342 YVCTNKN
+3342 YACTNKN

>member
-1 MGDSDAHT
+1 
-9 PLIYVSSAATQKFI
+9 
-23 TDNERKGKFNMR
+23 MR

-158 GFYDLGKDNVKV
+158 GFYDLGEDNVKV

-218 RVHGDKVFSPAGWKS
+218 RVHGDKAFSPAGWKS

-248 VNIFKI
+248 VSIFKI

-260 YSIATLTPTL
+260 SSIATLTPTL

-275 YSDGLLYFIRRY
+275 YGDGLLYFIRRY

-335 YGKGNGR
+335 YGKRNGR

-359 ESGTDGSWCDYGIGR
+359 ESGAGGSWCDYGIGR

-489 AYRYVYYDRLTDN
+489 AYRYVYYDSLTDN

-1155 STGGSNPTLRLTDV
+1155 STGGSNPALRLTDV

-1259 TNYMWKDSDENYYP
+1259 TNYMWKDSNENYYP
-1273 CNVSV
+1273 CSVSV

-1298 GTAYGVS
+1298 GAAYGVS

-1317 YKLASVNADDY
+1317 YKLTSVNADDY

-1449 FVITGPESRRI
+1449 FVITGPESKRI

-1498 ISDSMAIYT
+1498 ISDSMSIYT

-1530 ISLERVSYDN
+1530 MSLEKVSYDN

-1648 YELGSYGV
+1648 YELRSYGV

-1665 IAVAYVKVGDQHSQ
+1665 IDVAYVKVGDQHSQ

-1909 ISVAPVTVGSDGKT
+1909 ISVSPVTVGSDGKT

-1933 KAQRVDGTVTIE
+1933 KAQRVDGTVIIE

-1979 GQELGTI
+1979 GQELGTV

-2030 VAAGGTDALVS
+2030 VVAGGTDALVS

-2117 VRSGDFDLANGG
+2117 ARSGDSDLANGG

-2174 LAETADAESGT
+2174 LAETADSESGT

-2404 AEKIFAYKVPKDT
+2404 AENIFAYKVPKDT

-2436 DGAGQIEAENVTA
+2436 DGAGQIEAENVTSGETLYGESA
-2449 DEVLEGNSAQ
+2449 D
-2459 IRGDRELKFTA
+2459 IRGDRMLKFTA
-2470 DADQYMECTGF
+2470 IPDQYMECTGY
-2481 TVKTA
+2481 TVKTSDGEKQYSA
-2486 EGTKDYTAEELGSN
+2486 SELNGD
-2500 VFVVDKVASD
+2500 VLVIDKVSSD
-2510 IDVVAHFAKQ
+2510 TDVTAHFAKK
-2520 ELKSVITFEANDAA
+2520 ELKAVITFAANDHD
-2534 LGAVTA
+2534 LGTVSA
-2540 VYGLDEKAEIT
+2540 VYGTDKKAIV
-2551 SGDSQVSGGD
+2551 SGDSQIAGGD
-2561 AVFTAAPAD
+2561 VIFTAAPAE
-2570 GQMIEGWYLDPEC
+2570 GQMIEGWYKNPEC
-2583 TQAIEGTELE
+2583 TEAIEGTNQE
-2593 QTTYEVKTIYTDV
+2593 QPEYSAHAVYADL

-2614 IPEYTVKVGTTGT
+2614 IPEYTVKLGINGTGT
-2627 GSAKITAS
+2627 ADIEAESEGVKLDIA
-2635 SDGEELE
+2635 
-2642 IVSGEVKLKR
+2642 SGEVKVKR
-2652 HKDLTIT
+2652 HADLKVT
-2659 VAPKD
+2659 VRPRD
-2664 EYNTVEHWT
+2664 VYNTVEYWI
-2673 VDGADVDS
+2673 VDGEEVDKT
-2681 DELTYK
+2681 ELTYQIDD
-2687 LTDITKDAEIYAYI
+2687 LTEDRSVYAYVS
-2701 APSLLVNVIFKNED
+2701 PSLLVDVIFKD
-2715 EVKKYDNIDISTG
+2715 SDPVKKYDKIDIRAG
-2728 YVGEDGDISG
+2728 YVAEDGDESG
-2738 LKPINAEN
+2738 LKVINAEN
-2746 NLVRIGSG
+2746 NSVRVGSG
-2754 KDVRFAITPS
+2754 KDVSFEITPG
-2764 DDYMIQAWTVKYIRG
+2764 DDYMIQSWTVRYMRG
-2779 GKVVKEESG
+2779 DRVVKEESG
-2788 TDFGFT
+2788 KDFGFT
-2794 NEILLNDVTNSIE
+2794 NKILLKNVTNSIE

-2815 VGYAIPVEGNYDRDN
+2815 KGYYIPAEGYYNQAN
-2830 NLIETAGGEST
+2830 ELVTNSAEGEAGSEA
-2841 PETAY
+2841 AY
-2846 TITELTKI
+2846 TVSELTKQ
-2854 PDNVVFKNDNG
+2854 PDNVVFRADDG
-2865 VVLDNMVRENGD
+2865 SVIDNMVRENGD
-2877 ASVVITPAEGW
+2877 AGVTITPENGW
-2888 RIRDIIID
+2888 RIRGITVSDAVSGQ
-2896 EPENAENSEESEN
+2896 EENL
-2909 IMSVQPVLA
+2909 MTVTPVLA

-2927 LVSDVNVT
+2927 RVVSENVT
-2935 KNMEFKV
+2935 ENMTFTV
-2942 DAVKLY
+2942 DAVRLY
-2948 SVTIADTEH
+2948 TVNIADTQH
-2957 GNIKVTKPDGTEVEN
+2957 GKITVIKEDGTEVSN
-2972 GEMIDEKTVLTYTAT
+2972 GQTVDEGTLLTYTAV
-2987 PDMYYDFD
+2987 PDKYYDFD
-2995 AWTEDAADQ
+2995 TWTDDAADQ
-3004 AESTF
+3004 TESTF
-3009 EKALDGSIT
+3009 EQALDGNIT

-3026 YAKVS
+3026 YAKVN
-3031 IATVK
+3031 IASVK
-3036 NGTVT
+3036 NGKITVK
-3041 VTTADGKK
+3041 TADGKK
-3049 ISNGQL
+3049 IANGQL
-3055 VQEGTDII
+3055 VQEGTVIV
-3063 CKAIPAKHCDLSAWG
+3063 CKAVPAKHCDLSAWG

-3084 TGTTVKLTVTKN
+3084 KGGTVKLTVTKN
-3096 MNISAA
+3096 MKISAA
-3102 FKFRYVKV
+3102 FKYRYVKI

-3115 ENGSI
+3115 VNG
-3120 TIRTAEGKTVKNGA
+3120 TISVKTADGKTVKNGSA
-3134 SVIEGTVLICT
+3134 IKEGTVIVCT
-3145 AKAANSCKL
+3145 AKAAKNCKL
-3154 GSWTGSFKSTKTSV
+3154 GYWSGSFKSTKTSV
-3168 KVAANKNMKINAR
+3168 RVAANNNMTINAK
-3181 FVAKIP
+3181 FVAQIP
-3187 AQNTAGINKNIHAV
+3187 ARDTAGINKNIQTAIT
-3201 VSGNKVTVVWGK
+3201 NKSLTIKWGK
-3213 VNKADGYDIYAQK
+3213 VAGANGYDVFMQNCSK
-3226 CYVKFDSKS
+3226 KMDTKNPVKT
-3235 LIKSVKGAS
+3235 VRGAS
-3244 ATRVTISGINGKSL
+3244 SNKTTITKMHGTALSKCGIVK
-3258 AKSDMIKLRVKA
+3258 IQVKA
-3270 YRLVNG
+3270 YKLVNG
-3276 KKKYIDNSVM
+3276 KKKYIDKSVL
-3286 LHIVTNSSKYTNIK
+3286 LHIVLNSEKRTNIK
-3300 KVLLPRKSY
+3300 KVTLAKKVYTMS
-3309 VLGVKQTIQLKPGFT
+3309 VKQAVTLKPVFT
-3324 KADASKMV
+3324 PANASK
-3332 LDGTHGARYL
+3332 LLLGAEHGPRAFY
-3342 YVCTNKN
+3342 YSTNTN
-3349 VATVDAKGRI
+3349 VAIVDANGVV
-3359 KAKAAGKCTVYVIAV
+3359 KAKASGKCTIYVISISGV
-3374 NGTTQAVQIIVK
+3374 SSPVQITVR

>member
-1 MGDSDAHT
+1 
-9 PLIYVSSAATQKFI
+9 
-23 TDNERKGKFNMR
+23 MR

-158 GFYDLGKDNVKV
+158 GFYDLGEDNVKV

-218 RVHGDKVFSPAGWKS
+218 RVHGDKAFSPAGWKS

-248 VNIFKI
+248 VSIFKI

-260 YSIATLTPTL
+260 SSIATLTPTL

-275 YSDGLLYFIRRY
+275 YGDGLLYFIRRY

-335 YGKGNGR
+335 YGKRNGR

-359 ESGTDGSWCDYGIGR
+359 ESGAGGSWCDYGIGR

-489 AYRYVYYDRLTDN
+489 AYRYVYYDSLTDN

-941 VTSSQHAGLGHTYVS
+941 VTSSQHAGLGHTRVS

-1259 TNYMWKDSDENYYP
+1259 TNYMWKDSNENYYP
-1273 CNVSV
+1273 CSVSV

-1298 GTAYGVS
+1298 GAAYGVS

-1317 YKLASVNADDY
+1317 YKLTSVNADDY

-1449 FVITGPESRRI
+1449 FVITGPESKRI

-1498 ISDSMAIYT
+1498 ISDSMSIYT

-1530 ISLERVSYDN
+1530 MSLEKVSYDN

-1648 YELGSYGV
+1648 YELRSYGV

-1665 IAVAYVKVGDQHSQ
+1665 IDVAYVKVGDQHSQ

-1909 ISVAPVTVGSDGKT
+1909 ISVSPVTVGSDGKT

-1933 KAQRVDGTVTIE
+1933 KAQRVDGTVIIE

-1979 GQELGTI
+1979 GQELGTV

-2030 VAAGGTDALVS
+2030 VVAGGTDALVS

-2117 VRSGDFDLANGG
+2117 ARSGDSDLANGG

-2208 YRKIA
+2208 YRKIS

-2382 TAAAAEGYEVAD
+2382 TATAAEGYEVAD

-2427 PVYKITWSA
+2427 PVYRITWSA
-2436 DGAGQIEAENVTA
+2436 DGAGQIEAENVTSGETLYGESA
-2449 DEVLEGNSAQ
+2449 D
-2459 IRGDRELKFTA
+2459 IRGDRMLKFTA
-2470 DADQYMECTGF
+2470 IPDLYMECTGY
-2481 TVKTA
+2481 TVKTSDGEKQYSA
-2486 EGTKDYTAEELGSN
+2486 SELNGD
-2500 VFVVDKVASD
+2500 VLVIDKVSSD
-2510 IDVVAHFAKQ
+2510 TDVTAHFAKK
-2520 ELKSVITFEANDAA
+2520 ELKAVITFAANDPD
-2534 LGAVTA
+2534 LGTVSA
-2540 VYGLDEKAEIT
+2540 VYGADKKAIV
-2551 SGDSQVSGGD
+2551 SGDSQIAGGD
-2561 AVFTAAPAD
+2561 VIFTAAPAE
-2570 GQMIEGWYLDPEC
+2570 GQMIEGWYKNPEC
-2583 TQAIEGTELE
+2583 TEAIEGTNQE
-2593 QTTYEVKTIYTDV
+2593 QPEYSAHAVYADL

-2614 IPEYTVKVGTTGT
+2614 IPEYTVKLGINGTGT
-2627 GSAKITAS
+2627 ADIEAESEGVKLDIA
-2635 SDGEELE
+2635 
-2642 IVSGEVKLKR
+2642 SGEVKVKR
-2652 HKDLTIT
+2652 HADLKVT
-2659 VAPKD
+2659 VRPRD
-2664 EYNTVEHWT
+2664 VYNTVEYWI
-2673 VDGADVDS
+2673 VDGEEVDKT
-2681 DELTYK
+2681 ELTYQIDD
-2687 LTDITKDAEIYAYI
+2687 LTEDRSVYAYVS
-2701 APSLLVNVIFKNED
+2701 PSLLVDVIFKD
-2715 EVKKYDNIDISTG
+2715 GDPVKKYDKIDIRAG
-2728 YVGEDGDISG
+2728 YVAEDGDESG
-2738 LKPINAEN
+2738 LKVINAEN
-2746 NLVRIGSG
+2746 NSVRVGSG
-2754 KDVRFAITPS
+2754 KDVSFEITPG
-2764 DDYMIQAWTVKYIRG
+2764 DDYMIQSWTVRYMRG
-2779 GKVVKEESG
+2779 DRVVKEESG
-2788 TDFGFT
+2788 KDFGFT
-2794 NEILLNDVTNSIE
+2794 NKILLKNVTNSIE

-2815 VGYAIPVEGNYDRDN
+2815 KGYYIPAEGYYNQANELVTNSVEG
-2830 NLIETAGGEST
+2830 EAGSEA
-2841 PETAY
+2841 AY
-2846 TITELTKI
+2846 TVSELTKQ
-2854 PDNVVFKNDNG
+2854 PDNVVFRAEDG
-2865 VVLDNMVRENGD
+2865 SVIDNMVRANGD
-2877 ASVVITPAEGW
+2877 ASVTITPENGW
-2888 RIRDIIID
+2888 RIRGITVSDAVSGQ
-2896 EPENAENSEESEN
+2896 EEN
-2909 IMSVQPVLA
+2909 IMTVTPVRT

-2927 LVSDVNVT
+2927 RVVSENVT
-2935 KNMEFKV
+2935 ENMTFTV
-2942 DAVKLY
+2942 DAVRLY
-2948 SVTIADTEH
+2948 TVNIADTQH
-2957 GNIKVTKPDGTEVEN
+2957 GKITVIKEDGTEVSN
-2972 GEMIDEKTVLTYTAT
+2972 GQTMDEGTLLTYTAV
-2987 PDMYYDFD
+2987 PDKYYDFD
-2995 AWTEDAADQ
+2995 TWTYDAADQ
-3004 AESTF
+3004 TESTF
-3009 EKALDGSIT
+3009 EQALDGNIT

-3026 YAKVS
+3026 YAKVN
-3031 IATVK
+3031 IASVK
-3036 NGTVT
+3036 NGKITVK
-3041 VTTADGKK
+3041 TADGKK
-3049 ISNGQL
+3049 IANGQL
-3055 VQEGTDII
+3055 VQEGTVIV
-3063 CKAIPAKHCDLSAWG
+3063 CKAVPAKHCDLSAWG

-3084 TGTTVKLTVTKN
+3084 KGGTVKLTVTKN
-3096 MNISAA
+3096 MKISAA
-3102 FKFRYVKV
+3102 FKYRYVKI

-3115 ENGSI
+3115 VNG
-3120 TIRTAEGKTVKNGA
+3120 TISVKTADGKTVKNGSA
-3134 SVIEGTVLICT
+3134 IKEGTVIVCT
-3145 AKAANSCKL
+3145 AKAAKNCKL
-3154 GSWTGSFKSTKTSV
+3154 GYWSGSFKSTKTSV
-3168 KVAANKNMKINAR
+3168 RVAANNNMTINAK
-3181 FVAKIP
+3181 FVAQIP
-3187 AQNTAGINKNIHAV
+3187 ARDTAGINKNIQTAIT
-3201 VSGNKVTVVWGK
+3201 NKSLTIKWGK
-3213 VNKADGYDIYAQK
+3213 VAGANGYDVFMQNCSK
-3226 CYVKFDSKS
+3226 KMDTKNPVKT
-3235 LIKSVKGAS
+3235 VRGAS
-3244 ATRVTISGINGKSL
+3244 SNKTTITKMHGTALSKCGIVK
-3258 AKSDMIKLRVKA
+3258 IQVKA
-3270 YRLVNG
+3270 YKLVNG
-3276 KKKYIDNSVM
+3276 KKKYIDKSVL
-3286 LHIVTNSSKYTNIK
+3286 LHIVLNSEKRTNIK
-3300 KVLLPRKSY
+3300 KVTLAKKAYTMS
-3309 VLGVKQTIQLKPGFT
+3309 VKRAVTLKPVFT
-3324 KADASKMV
+3324 PANASK
-3332 LDGTHGARYL
+3332 LLLGAEHGPRAFY
-3342 YVCTNKN
+3342 YSTNTN
-3349 VATVDAKGRI
+3349 VAIVDANGVV
-3359 KAKAAGKCTVYVIAV
+3359 KAKASGKCTIYVISISGV
-3374 NGTTQAVQIIVK
+3374 SSPVQITVR

>member
-1 MGDSDAHT
+1 
-9 PLIYVSSAATQKFI
+9 
-23 TDNERKGKFNMR
+23 MR

-158 GFYDLGKDNVKV
+158 GFYDLGEDNVKV

-218 RVHGDKVFSPAGWKS
+218 RVHGDKAFSPAGWKS

-248 VNIFKI
+248 VSIFKI

-260 YSIATLTPTL
+260 SSIATLTPTL

-275 YSDGLLYFIRRY
+275 YGDGLLYFIRRY

-335 YGKGNGR
+335 YGKRNGR

-359 ESGTDGSWCDYGIGR
+359 ESGAGGSWCDYGIGR

-489 AYRYVYYDRLTDN
+489 AYRYVYYDSLTDN

-1155 STGGSNPTLRLTDV
+1155 STGGSNPALRLTDV

-1259 TNYMWKDSDENYYP
+1259 TNYMWKDSNENYYP
-1273 CNVSV
+1273 CSVSV

-1298 GTAYGVS
+1298 GAAYGVS

-1317 YKLASVNADDY
+1317 YKLTSVNADDY

-1449 FVITGPESRRI
+1449 FVITGPESKRI

-1498 ISDSMAIYT
+1498 ISDSMSIYT

-1530 ISLERVSYDN
+1530 MSLEKVSYDN

-1648 YELGSYGV
+1648 YELRSYGV

-1665 IAVAYVKVGDQHSQ
+1665 IDVAYVKVGDQHSQ

-1909 ISVAPVTVGSDGKT
+1909 ISVSPVTVGSDGKT

-1933 KAQRVDGTVTIE
+1933 KAQRVDGTVIIE

-1979 GQELGTI
+1979 GQELGTV

-2030 VAAGGTDALVS
+2030 VVAGGTDALVS

-2117 VRSGDFDLANGG
+2117 ARSGDSDLANGG

-2174 LAETADAESGT
+2174 LAETADAEFGT

-2208 YRKIA
+2208 YRKIS

-2427 PVYKITWSA
+2427 PVYRITWSA
-2436 DGAGQIEAENVTA
+2436 DGAGQIEAENVTSGETLYGESA
-2449 DEVLEGNSAQ
+2449 D
-2459 IRGDRELKFTA
+2459 IRGDRMLKFTA
-2470 DADQYMECTGF
+2470 IPDLYMECTGY
-2481 TVKTA
+2481 TVKTSDGEKQYSA
-2486 EGTKDYTAEELGSN
+2486 SELNGD
-2500 VFVVDKVASD
+2500 VLVIDKVSSD
-2510 IDVVAHFAKQ
+2510 TDVTAHFAKK
-2520 ELKSVITFEANDAA
+2520 ELKAVITFAANDPD
-2534 LGAVTA
+2534 LGTVSA
-2540 VYGLDEKAEIT
+2540 VYGADKKAIV
-2551 SGDSQVSGGD
+2551 SGDSQIAGGD
-2561 AVFTAAPAD
+2561 VIFTAAPAE
-2570 GQMIEGWYLDPEC
+2570 GQMIEGWYKNPEC
-2583 TQAIEGTELE
+2583 TEAIEGTNQE
-2593 QTTYEVKTIYTDV
+2593 QPEYSAHAVYADL

-2614 IPEYTVKVGTTGT
+2614 IPEYTVKLGINGTGT
-2627 GSAKITAS
+2627 ADIEAESEGVKLDIA
-2635 SDGEELE
+2635 
-2642 IVSGEVKLKR
+2642 SGEVKVKR
-2652 HKDLTIT
+2652 HADLKVT
-2659 VAPKD
+2659 VRPRD
-2664 EYNTVEHWT
+2664 VYNTVEYWI
-2673 VDGADVDS
+2673 VDGEEVDKT
-2681 DELTYK
+2681 ELTYQIDD
-2687 LTDITKDAEIYAYI
+2687 LTEDRSVYAYVS
-2701 APSLLVNVIFKNED
+2701 PSLLVDVIFKD
-2715 EVKKYDNIDISTG
+2715 SDPVKKYDKIDIRAG
-2728 YVGEDGDISG
+2728 YVAEDGDESG
-2738 LKPINAEN
+2738 LKVINAEN
-2746 NLVRIGSG
+2746 NSVRVGSG
-2754 KDVRFAITPS
+2754 KDVSFEITPG
-2764 DDYMIQAWTVKYIRG
+2764 DDYMIQSWTVRYMRG
-2779 GKVVKEESG
+2779 DRVVKEESG
-2788 TDFGFT
+2788 KDFGFT
-2794 NEILLNDVTNSIE
+2794 NKILLKNVTNSIE

-2815 VGYAIPVEGNYDRDN
+2815 KGYYIPAEGYYNQAN
-2830 NLIETAGGEST
+2830 ELVTNSAEGEAGSEA
-2841 PETAY
+2841 AY
-2846 TITELTKI
+2846 TVSELTKQ
-2854 PDNVVFKNDNG
+2854 PDNVVFRADDG
-2865 VVLDNMVRENGD
+2865 SVIDNMVRENGD
-2877 ASVVITPAEGW
+2877 AGVTITPENGW
-2888 RIRDIIID
+2888 RIRGITVSDAVSGQ
-2896 EPENAENSEESEN
+2896 EENL
-2909 IMSVQPVLA
+2909 MTVTPVLA

-2927 LVSDVNVT
+2927 RVVSENVT
-2935 KNMEFKV
+2935 ENMTFTV
-2942 DAVKLY
+2942 DAVRLY
-2948 SVTIADTEH
+2948 TVNIADTQH
-2957 GNIKVTKPDGTEVEN
+2957 GKITVIKEDGTEVSN
-2972 GEMIDEKTVLTYTAT
+2972 GQTVDEGTLLTYTAV
-2987 PDMYYDFD
+2987 PDKYYDFD
-2995 AWTEDAADQ
+2995 TWTDDAADQ
-3004 AESTF
+3004 TESTF
-3009 EKALDGSIT
+3009 EQALDGNIT

-3026 YAKVS
+3026 YAKVN
-3031 IATVK
+3031 IASVK
-3036 NGTVT
+3036 NGKITVK
-3041 VTTADGKK
+3041 TADGKK
-3049 ISNGQL
+3049 IANGQL
-3055 VQEGTDII
+3055 VQEGTVIV
-3063 CKAIPAKHCDLSAWG
+3063 CKAVPAKHCDLSAWG

-3084 TGTTVKLTVTKN
+3084 KGGTVKLTVTKN
-3096 MNISAA
+3096 MKISAA
-3102 FKFRYVKV
+3102 FKYRYVKI

-3115 ENGSI
+3115 VNG
-3120 TIRTAEGKTVKNGA
+3120 TISVKTADGKTVKNGSA
-3134 SVIEGTVLICT
+3134 IKEGTVIVCT
-3145 AKAANSCKL
+3145 AKAAKNCKL
-3154 GSWTGSFKSTKTSV
+3154 GYWSGSFKSTKTSV
-3168 KVAANKNMKINAR
+3168 RVAANNNMTINAK
-3181 FVAKIP
+3181 FVAQIP
-3187 AQNTAGINKNIHAV
+3187 ARDTAGINKNIQTAIT
-3201 VSGNKVTVVWGK
+3201 NKSLTIKWGK
-3213 VNKADGYDIYAQK
+3213 VAGADGYDVFMQNCSK
-3226 CYVKFDSKS
+3226 KMDTKNPVKT
-3235 LIKSVKGAS
+3235 VRGAS
-3244 ATRVTISGINGKSL
+3244 SNKTTITKMHGTALSKCGIVK
-3258 AKSDMIKLRVKA
+3258 IQVKA
-3270 YRLVNG
+3270 YKLVNG
-3276 KKKYIDNSVM
+3276 KKKYIDKSVL
-3286 LHIVTNSSKYTNIK
+3286 LHIVLNSEKRTNIK
-3300 KVLLPRKSY
+3300 KVTLAKKVYTMS
-3309 VLGVKQTIQLKPGFT
+3309 VKQAVTLKPVFT
-3324 KADASKMV
+3324 PANASK
-3332 LDGTHGARYL
+3332 LLLGAEHGPRAFY
-3342 YVCTNKN
+3342 YSTNTN
-3349 VATVDAKGRI
+3349 VAIVDANGVV
-3359 KAKAAGKCTVYVIAV
+3359 KAKASGKCTIYVISISGV
-3374 NGTTQAVQIIVK
+3374 SSPVQITVR

>member
-1 MGDSDAHT
+1 
-9 PLIYVSSAATQKFI
+9 
-23 TDNERKGKFNMR
+23 MR

-158 GFYDLGKDNVKV
+158 GFYDLGEDNVKV

-218 RVHGDKVFSPAGWKS
+218 RVHGDKVFGPAGWKS

-248 VNIFKI
+248 VSIFKI

-260 YSIATLTPTL
+260 SSIATLTPTL

-275 YSDGLLYFIRRY
+275 YGDGLLYFIRRY

-335 YGKGNGR
+335 YGKRNGR

-359 ESGTDGSWCDYGIGR
+359 ESGTGGSWCDYGIGR

-489 AYRYVYYDRLTDN
+489 AYRYVYYDSLTDN

-1259 TNYMWKDSDENYYP
+1259 TNYMWKDSNENYYP
-1273 CNVSV
+1273 CSVSV

-1298 GTAYGVS
+1298 GAAYGVS

-1317 YKLASVNADDY
+1317 YKLTSVNADDY

-1435 PKSLSGEDVQGDVE
+1435 PKSLSGENVQGDVE

-1530 ISLERVSYDN
+1530 MSLERVSYDN

-1561 TGEFEDTDKYELA
+1561 TGKFEDTDKYELA

-1648 YELGSYGV
+1648 YELGSDGV

-1665 IAVAYVKVGDQHSQ
+1665 IDVAYVKVGDQHSQ

-1933 KAQRVDGTVTIE
+1933 KAQRVDGTVIIE

-1979 GQELGTI
+1979 GQELGTV

-2030 VAAGGTDALVS
+2030 VAAGSADALVS

-2074 AEAEGAG
+2074 AEAEGAD

-2117 VRSGDFDLANGG
+2117 AKSGDSDLANGG

-2198 FTGDVTVNAT
+2198 FTGDVTVNVT
-2208 YRKIA
+2208 YRKIT

-2251 SYIQIGDTI
+2251 SYIQIGYTI

-2382 TAAAAEGYEVAD
+2382 TATAAEGYEVAD

-2404 AEKIFAYKVPKDT
+2404 AEETFAYKVPKDT

-2436 DGAGQIEAENVTA
+2436 DGAGQIEAENVTSGETLDGESA
-2449 DEVLEGNSAQ
+2449 D
-2459 IRGDRELKFTA
+2459 IRGDRMLKFTA
-2470 DADQYMECTGF
+2470 IPDQYMECTGF

-2510 IDVVAHFAKQ
+2510 IDVVAHFTKQ

-2534 LGAVTA
+2534 LGTVTA

-2659 VAPKD
+2659 VTPKD

-2673 VDGADVDS
+2673 VDGVDVDS

-2728 YVGEDGDISG
+2728 YAGEDGDISG

-2788 TDFGFT
+2788 ADFGFT

-2846 TITELTKI
+2846 TITDLTKI

-2896 EPENAENSEESEN
+2896 EPENAENSEGSEN

-2957 GNIKVTKPDGTEVEN
+2957 GNIKVTKPDGTEVKN

-3120 TIRTAEGKTVKNGA
+3120 TIKTAEGKTVKNGA

-3145 AKAANSCKL
+3145 AKAAKNCKL

-3213 VNKADGYDIYAQK
+3213 VNRADGYDIYAQK
-3226 CYVKFDSKS
+3226 CYVNFDSKS

-3258 AKSDMIKLRVKA
+3258 AKLDMIKLRVKA
-3270 YRLVNG
+3270 YKLVNG

-3342 YVCTNKN
+3342 YACTNKN

>member
-1 MGDSDAHT
+1 
-9 PLIYVSSAATQKFI
+9 
-23 TDNERKGKFNMR
+23 MR

-158 GFYDLGKDNVKV
+158 GFYDLGEDNVKV
-170 EHGGSGDSNISSNMG
+170 EHGGSGDSHISSNMG

-194 FNGLYA
+194 FSGLYA

-436 DGRKQN
+436 DGGKQN

-489 AYRYVYYDRLTDN
+489 AYRYVYYDSLTDN

-534 VNAPMALACADLK
+534 VNAPLALACADLK

-1213 ENKDLSDGSVVRASG
+1213 ENKDLLDGSVVRASG

-1259 TNYMWKDSDENYYP
+1259 TNYMWKDSNENYYP
-1273 CNVSV
+1273 CSVSV

-1317 YKLASVNADDY
+1317 YKLISVNAADY

-1449 FVITGPESRRI
+1449 FVITGPEIKRI

-1498 ISDSMAIYT
+1498 ISDSMSIYT

-1530 ISLERVSYDN
+1530 MSLERVSYDN

-1561 TGEFEDTDKYELA
+1561 TGKFEDTDKYELA

-1604 RAQLEIAAQDTEKSV
+1604 RTQLEIAAQDTEKSV

-1648 YELGSYGV
+1648 YKLGSYGV

-1665 IAVAYVKVGDQHSQ
+1665 IDVAYVKVGDQHSQ

-1933 KAQRVDGTVTIE
+1933 KAQRVDGTVIIE

-1979 GQELGTI
+1979 GQELGTV

-2030 VAAGGTDALVS
+2030 VAAGSADALVS

-2074 AEAEGAG
+2074 AEAEGAD

-2117 VRSGDFDLANGG
+2117 AKSGDSDLANGG

-2198 FTGDVTVNAT
+2198 FTGDVTVNVT
-2208 YRKIA
+2208 YRKIT

-2382 TAAAAEGYEVAD
+2382 TATAAEGYEVAD

-2404 AEKIFAYKVPKDT
+2404 AEETFAYKVPKDT

-2436 DGAGQIEAENVTA
+2436 DGAGQIEAENVTSGETLDGESA
-2449 DEVLEGNSAQ
+2449 D
-2459 IRGDRELKFTA
+2459 IRGDRMLKFTA
-2470 DADQYMECTGF
+2470 IPDQYMECTGF

-2534 LGAVTA
+2534 LGTVTA

-2659 VAPKD
+2659 VTPKD

-2673 VDGADVDS
+2673 VDGVNVDS

-2788 TDFGFT
+2788 ADFGFT

-2846 TITELTKI
+2846 TITDLTKI

-3145 AKAANSCKL
+3145 AKAAKNCKL

-3213 VNKADGYDIYAQK
+3213 VNRADGYDIYAQK
-3226 CYVKFDSKS
+3226 CYVNFDSKS

-3258 AKSDMIKLRVKA
+3258 AKLDMIKLRVKA
-3270 YRLVNG
+3270 YKLVNG

-3342 YVCTNKN
+3342 YACTNKN

>member
-1 MGDSDAHT
+1 
-9 PLIYVSSAATQKFI
+9 
-23 TDNERKGKFNMR
+23 MR

-194 FNGLYA
+194 FDGLYA

-248 VNIFKI
+248 VSIFKI

-260 YSIATLTPTL
+260 SSIATLTPTL

-275 YSDGLLYFIRRY
+275 YGDGLLYFIRRY

-335 YGKGNGR
+335 YGKRNGR

-359 ESGTDGSWCDYGIGR
+359 ESGAGGSWCDYGIGR

-489 AYRYVYYDRLTDN
+489 AYRYVYYDSLTDN

-913 EYSTEVFI
+913 EYSTEVFL

-941 VTSSQHAGLGHTYVS
+941 VTSSQHAGLGHTRVS

-1273 CNVSV
+1273 CSVSV

-1298 GTAYGVS
+1298 GAAYGVS

-1317 YKLASVNADDY
+1317 YKLTSVNADDY

-1435 PKSLSGEDVQGDVE
+1435 PKSLSGENVQGDVE

-1530 ISLERVSYDN
+1530 MSLERVSYDN

-1561 TGEFEDTDKYELA
+1561 TGKFEDTDKYELA

-1648 YELGSYGV
+1648 YELGSDGV

-1665 IAVAYVKVGDQHSQ
+1665 IDVAYVKVGDQHSQ

-1933 KAQRVDGTVTIE
+1933 KAQRVDGTVIIE

-1979 GQELGTI
+1979 GQELGTV

-2030 VAAGGTDALVS
+2030 VAAGSADALVS

-2074 AEAEGAG
+2074 AEAEGAD

-2117 VRSGDFDLANGG
+2117 AKSGDSDLANGG

-2198 FTGDVTVNAT
+2198 FTGDVTVNVT
-2208 YRKIA
+2208 YRKIT

-2382 TAAAAEGYEVAD
+2382 TATAAEGYEVAD

-2404 AEKIFAYKVPKDT
+2404 AEETFAYKVPKDT

-2436 DGAGQIEAENVTA
+2436 DGAGQIEAENVTSGETLDGESA
-2449 DEVLEGNSAQ
+2449 D
-2459 IRGDRELKFTA
+2459 IRGDRMLKFTA
-2470 DADQYMECTGF
+2470 IPDQYMECTGY

-2788 TDFGFT
+2788 ADFGFT

-2846 TITELTKI
+2846 TITDLTKI

-2877 ASVVITPAEGW
+2877 ASVVISPAEGW

-3120 TIRTAEGKTVKNGA
+3120 TIKTAEGKTVKNGA

-3145 AKAANSCKL
+3145 AKAAKNCKL

-3213 VNKADGYDIYAQK
+3213 VNRADGYDIYAQK
-3226 CYVKFDSKS
+3226 CYVNFDSKS

-3244 ATRVTISGINGKSL
+3244 ATRVTISRINGKSL
-3258 AKSDMIKLRVKA
+3258 AKLDTIKLRVKA
-3270 YRLVNG
+3270 YKLVNG

-3286 LHIVTNSSKYTNIK
+3286 LHIVTNSGKYTNIK

-3309 VLGVKQTIQLKPGFT
+3309 VLGVKQTIQLKPGYT

-3342 YVCTNKN
+3342 YACTNKN

>member
-1 MGDSDAHT
+1 
-9 PLIYVSSAATQKFI
+9 
-23 TDNERKGKFNMR
+23 MR

-158 GFYDLGKDNVKV
+158 GFYDLGEDNVKV

-194 FNGLYA
+194 FDGLYA

-218 RVHGDKVFSPAGWKS
+218 RVHGDKVFGPAGWKS

-436 DGRKQN
+436 DGGKQN

-489 AYRYVYYDRLTDN
+489 AYRYVYYDSLTDN

-534 VNAPMALACADLK
+534 VNAPLALACADLK

-1259 TNYMWKDSDENYYP
+1259 TNYMWKDSNENYYP
-1273 CNVSV
+1273 CSVSV

-1298 GTAYGVS
+1298 GAAYGVS

-1317 YKLASVNADDY
+1317 YKLTSVNADDY

-1435 PKSLSGEDVQGDVE
+1435 PKSLSGENVQGDVE

-1530 ISLERVSYDN
+1530 MSLERVSYDN

-1561 TGEFEDTDKYELA
+1561 TGKFEDTDKYELA

-1648 YELGSYGV
+1648 YELGSDGV

-1665 IAVAYVKVGDQHSQ
+1665 IDVAYVKVGDQHSQ

-1933 KAQRVDGTVTIE
+1933 KAQRVDGTVIIE

-1979 GQELGTI
+1979 GQELGTV

-2030 VAAGGTDALVS
+2030 VAAGSADALVS

-2074 AEAEGAG
+2074 AEAEGAD

-2117 VRSGDFDLANGG
+2117 AKSGDSDLANGG

-2198 FTGDVTVNAT
+2198 FTGDVTVNVT
-2208 YRKIA
+2208 YRKIT

-2251 SYIQIGDTI
+2251 SYIQIGYTI

-2382 TAAAAEGYEVAD
+2382 TATAAEGYEVAD

-2404 AEKIFAYKVPKDT
+2404 AEETFAYKVPKDT

-2436 DGAGQIEAENVTA
+2436 DGAGQIEAENVTSGETLDGESA
-2449 DEVLEGNSAQ
+2449 D
-2459 IRGDRELKFTA
+2459 IRGDRMLKFTA
-2470 DADQYMECTGF
+2470 IPDQYMECTGF

-2534 LGAVTA
+2534 LGTVTA

-2659 VAPKD
+2659 VTPKD

-2728 YVGEDGDISG
+2728 YAGEDGDISG

-2788 TDFGFT
+2788 ADFGFT

-2846 TITELTKI
+2846 TITDLTKI

-2909 IMSVQPVLA
+2909 IMSVQPVLS

-3120 TIRTAEGKTVKNGA
+3120 TIKTAEGKTVKNGA

-3145 AKAANSCKL
+3145 AKAAKNCKL

-3213 VNKADGYDIYAQK
+3213 VNRADGYDIYAQK
-3226 CYVKFDSKS
+3226 CYVNFDSKS

-3258 AKSDMIKLRVKA
+3258 AKLDMIKLRVKA
-3270 YRLVNG
+3270 YKLVNG

-3342 YVCTNKN
+3342 YACTNKN

-3359 KAKAAGKCTVYVIAV
+3359 KAKAAGKGTVYVIAV

>member
-1 MGDSDAHT
+1 M
-9 PLIYVSSAATQKFI
+9 PQIYVSSAATQKFI

-194 FNGLYA
+194 FDGLYA

-248 VNIFKI
+248 VSIFKI

-275 YSDGLLYFIRRY
+275 YGGGLLYFIRRY

-304 DGFED
+304 DGFDD

-374 APVVTLA
+374 VPVVTLA

-399 SVLNYNMAK
+399 SVLNRNMAK

-415 TYKDGGLVPIEG
+415 KYKDGGLGPIEG
-427 LNEVSLGDT
+427 LDEVSLGDT
-436 DGRKQN
+436 DGKKQN

-474 SNSQYVQREYEATQA
+474 SNSQYSQMEYEATQA
-489 AYRYVYYDRLTDN
+489 AYRYVYYDSLTDN

-1273 CNVSV
+1273 CSVSV

-1298 GTAYGVS
+1298 GAAYGVS

-1317 YKLASVNADDY
+1317 YKLTSVNADDY
-1328 AGEKVSYA
+1328 AGEKVSYV

-1352 DGSKNFYLLGNTS
+1352 DGSKNFYLLGNAS

-1374 YVADSESGSFTMT
+1374 YVADSENGSFTMT

-1435 PKSLSGEDVQGDVE
+1435 PKTLSGEDVQGDVE
-1449 FVITGPESRRI
+1449 FVITGPESKRI

-1476 PSGQGIYNVYVYFAG
+1476 PAGQGIYNVYVYFAG

-1498 ISDSMAIYT
+1498 ISDSMSIYT

-1530 ISLERVSYDN
+1530 MSLERVSYDN

-1648 YELGSYGV
+1648 YELGSVGV

-1665 IAVAYVKVGDQHSQ
+1665 IDVAYVKVGDQHSQ

-1782 DDQIQMDKLKANMNV
+1782 DDQIQMAKLKANMNV

-1909 ISVAPVTVGSDGKT
+1909 ISVSPVTVGSDGKT

-2017 YGADDDAAGVVDA
+2017 YGADDVAAGVVDA
-2030 VAAGGTDALVS
+2030 VAAGSTDALVS

-2057 NEGYEIAYW
+2057 NEGYEVAYW

-2074 AEAEGAG
+2074 AEAEGTG

-2117 VRSGDFDLANGG
+2117 AKSGDSDLANGG
-2129 CIAYASKDDLKFTFA
+2129 YIAYASKDDLKFSFA
-2144 VKRNY
+2144 VKRSY

-2162 VFSLAENSGEGK
+2162 VFSLAEDSGEGK
-2174 LAETADAESGT
+2174 LAETADSESGT

-2427 PVYKITWSA
+2427 PVYRITWSA
-2436 DGAGQIEAENVTA
+2436 DGDGQIEAENVTSGETLDGESA
-2449 DEVLEGNSAQ
+2449 D
-2459 IRGDRELKFTA
+2459 IRGDRMLKFTA
-2470 DADQYMECTGF
+2470 IPDLYMECTGY

-3096 MNISAA
+3096 MNIRAA

-3120 TIRTAEGKTVKNGA
+3120 TIKTAEGKTVKNGA

-3145 AKAANSCKL
+3145 AKAANNCKL

-3213 VNKADGYDIYAQK
+3213 VNKADGYDIYAQE
-3226 CYVKFDSKS
+3226 CYVNFNSKS

-3244 ATRVTISGINGKSL
+3244 ATRVTISSINGKSL
-3258 AKSDMIKLRVKA
+3258 AKLDTIKLRVKA
-3270 YRLVNG
+3270 YKLVNG

-3300 KVLLPRKSY
+3300 KVLLPQKSY
-3309 VLGVKQTIQLKPGFT
+3309 VLGVKQTIKLKPGYT
-3324 KADASKMV
+3324 KADASKKV

-3342 YVCTNKN
+3342 YACTNKN

>member
-1 MGDSDAHT
+1 
-9 PLIYVSSAATQKFI
+9 
-23 TDNERKGKFNMR
+23 MR

-158 GFYDLGKDNVKV
+158 GFYDLGEDNVKV

-218 RVHGDKVFSPAGWKS
+218 RVHGDKAFSPAGWKS

-248 VNIFKI
+248 VSIFKI

-260 YSIATLTPTL
+260 SSIATLTPTL

-275 YSDGLLYFIRRY
+275 YGDGLLYFIRRY

-335 YGKGNGR
+335 YGKRNGR

-359 ESGTDGSWCDYGIGR
+359 ESGAGGSWCDYGIGR

-489 AYRYVYYDRLTDN
+489 AYRYVYYDSLTDN

-1155 STGGSNPTLRLTDV
+1155 STGGSNPALRLTDV

-1259 TNYMWKDSDENYYP
+1259 TNYMWKDSNENYYP
-1273 CNVSV
+1273 CSVSV

-1317 YKLASVNADDY
+1317 YKLTSVNADDY

-1449 FVITGPESRRI
+1449 FVITGPESKRI

-1498 ISDSMAIYT
+1498 ISDSMSIYT

-1530 ISLERVSYDN
+1530 MSLEKVSYDN

-1648 YELGSYGV
+1648 YELRSYGV

-1665 IAVAYVKVGDQHSQ
+1665 IDVAYVKVGDQHSQ

-1909 ISVAPVTVGSDGKT
+1909 ISVSPVTVGSDGKT

-1933 KAQRVDGTVTIE
+1933 KAQRVDGTVIIE

-1979 GQELGTI
+1979 GQELGTV

-2030 VAAGGTDALVS
+2030 VVAGGTDALVS

-2117 VRSGDFDLANGG
+2117 ARSGDSDLANGG

-2208 YRKIA
+2208 YRKIS

-2382 TAAAAEGYEVAD
+2382 TATAAEGYEVAD

-2427 PVYKITWSA
+2427 PVYRITWSA
-2436 DGAGQIEAENVTA
+2436 DGAGQIEAENVTSGETLYGESA
-2449 DEVLEGNSAQ
+2449 D
-2459 IRGDRELKFTA
+2459 IRGDRMLKFTA
-2470 DADQYMECTGF
+2470 IPDLYMECTGY
-2481 TVKTA
+2481 TVKTSDGEKQYSA
-2486 EGTKDYTAEELGSN
+2486 SELNGD
-2500 VFVVDKVASD
+2500 VLVIDKVSSD
-2510 IDVVAHFAKQ
+2510 TDVTAHFAKK
-2520 ELKSVITFEANDAA
+2520 ELKAVITFAANDPD
-2534 LGAVTA
+2534 LGTVSA
-2540 VYGLDEKAEIT
+2540 VYGADKKAIV
-2551 SGDSQVSGGD
+2551 SGDSQIAGGD
-2561 AVFTAAPAD
+2561 VIFTAAPAE
-2570 GQMIEGWYLDPEC
+2570 GQMIEGWYKNPEC
-2583 TQAIEGTELE
+2583 TEAIEGTNQE
-2593 QTTYEVKTIYTDV
+2593 QPEYSAHAVYADL

-2614 IPEYTVKVGTTGT
+2614 IPEYTVKLGINGTGT
-2627 GSAKITAS
+2627 ADIEAESEGVKLDIA
-2635 SDGEELE
+2635 
-2642 IVSGEVKLKR
+2642 SGEVKVKR
-2652 HKDLTIT
+2652 HADLKVT
-2659 VAPKD
+2659 VRPRD
-2664 EYNTVEHWT
+2664 VYNTVEYWI
-2673 VDGADVDS
+2673 VDGEEVDKT
-2681 DELTYK
+2681 ELTYQIDD
-2687 LTDITKDAEIYAYI
+2687 LTEDRSVYAYVS
-2701 APSLLVNVIFKNED
+2701 PSLLVDVIFKD
-2715 EVKKYDNIDISTG
+2715 SDPVKKYDKIDIRAG
-2728 YVGEDGDISG
+2728 YVAEDGDESG
-2738 LKPINAEN
+2738 LKVINAEN
-2746 NLVRIGSG
+2746 NSVRVGSG
-2754 KDVRFAITPS
+2754 KDVSFEITPG
-2764 DDYMIQAWTVKYIRG
+2764 DDYMIQSWTVRYMRG
-2779 GKVVKEESG
+2779 DRVVKEESG
-2788 TDFGFT
+2788 KDFGFT
-2794 NEILLNDVTNSIE
+2794 NKILLKNVTNSIE

-2815 VGYAIPVEGNYDRDN
+2815 KGYYIPAEGYYNQAN
-2830 NLIETAGGEST
+2830 ELVTNSAEGEAGSEA
-2841 PETAY
+2841 AY
-2846 TITELTKI
+2846 TVSELTKQ
-2854 PDNVVFKNDNG
+2854 PDNVVFRADDG
-2865 VVLDNMVRENGD
+2865 SVIDNMVRENGD
-2877 ASVVITPAEGW
+2877 AGVTITPENGW
-2888 RIRDIIID
+2888 RIRGITVSDAVSGQ
-2896 EPENAENSEESEN
+2896 EENL
-2909 IMSVQPVLA
+2909 MTVTPVLA

-2927 LVSDVNVT
+2927 RVVSENVT
-2935 KNMEFKV
+2935 ENMTFTV
-2942 DAVKLY
+2942 DAVRLY
-2948 SVTIADTEH
+2948 TVNIADTQH
-2957 GNIKVTKPDGTEVEN
+2957 GKITVIKEDGTEVSN
-2972 GEMIDEKTVLTYTAT
+2972 GQTVDEGTLLTYTAV
-2987 PDMYYDFD
+2987 PDKYYDFD
-2995 AWTEDAADQ
+2995 TWTDDAADQ
-3004 AESTF
+3004 TESTF
-3009 EKALDGSIT
+3009 EQALDGNIT

-3026 YAKVS
+3026 YAKVN
-3031 IATVK
+3031 IASVK
-3036 NGTVT
+3036 NGKIT

-3049 ISNGQL
+3049 IANGQL
-3055 VQEGTDII
+3055 VQEGTVIV
-3063 CKAIPAKHCDLSAWG
+3063 CKAVPAKHCDLSAWG

-3084 TGTTVKLTVTKN
+3084 KGGTVKLTVTKN
-3096 MNISAA
+3096 MKISAA
-3102 FKFRYVKV
+3102 FKYRYVKI

-3115 ENGSI
+3115 ING
-3120 TIRTAEGKTVKNGA
+3120 TISVKTADGKTVKNGSA
-3134 SVIEGTVLICT
+3134 IKEGTVIVCT
-3145 AKAANSCKL
+3145 AKAAKNCKL
-3154 GSWTGSFKSTKTSV
+3154 GYWSGSFKSTKTSV
-3168 KVAANKNMKINAR
+3168 RVAANNNMTINAK
-3181 FVAKIP
+3181 FVAQIP
-3187 AQNTAGINKNIHAV
+3187 ARDTAGINKNIQTAIT
-3201 VSGNKVTVVWGK
+3201 NKSLTIKWGK
-3213 VNKADGYDIYAQK
+3213 VAGADGYDVFMQNCSK
-3226 CYVKFDSKS
+3226 KMDTKNPVKTVRGASSNKTTITKMHGTALSKS
-3235 LIKSVKGAS
+3235 GIVK
-3244 ATRVTISGINGKSL
+3244 IQ
-3258 AKSDMIKLRVKA
+3258 VKA
-3270 YRLVNG
+3270 YKLVNG
-3276 KKKYIDNSVM
+3276 KKKYIDKSVL
-3286 LHIVTNSSKYTNIK
+3286 LHIVLNSEKRTNIK
-3300 KVLLPRKSY
+3300 KVTLAKKAYTMS
-3309 VLGVKQTIQLKPGFT
+3309 VKQAVTLKPVFT
-3324 KADASKMV
+3324 PANASK
-3332 LDGTHGARYL
+3332 LLLGAEHGPRAFYYL
-3342 YVCTNKN
+3342 TNTN
-3349 VATVDAKGRI
+3349 VAIVDANGVV
-3359 KAKAAGKCTVYVIAV
+3359 KAKASGKCTIYVISISGV
-3374 NGTTQAVQIIVK
+3374 SSPVQITVR

>member
-1 MGDSDAHT
+1 
-9 PLIYVSSAATQKFI
+9 
-23 TDNERKGKFNMR
+23 MR

-158 GFYDLGKDNVKV
+158 GFYDLGEDNVKV

-218 RVHGDKVFSPAGWKS
+218 RVHGDKAFSPAGWKS

-248 VNIFKI
+248 VSIFKI

-260 YSIATLTPTL
+260 SSIATLTPTL

-275 YSDGLLYFIRRY
+275 YGDGLLYFIRRY

-335 YGKGNGR
+335 YGKRNGR

-359 ESGTDGSWCDYGIGR
+359 ESGAGGSWCDYGIGR

-489 AYRYVYYDRLTDN
+489 AYRYVYYDSLTDN
-502 YVLSDYHTRSLG
+502 YMLSDYHTRSLG

-1155 STGGSNPTLRLTDV
+1155 STGGSNPALRLTDV

-1259 TNYMWKDSDENYYP
+1259 TNYMWKDSNENYYP
-1273 CNVSV
+1273 CSVSV

-1298 GTAYGVS
+1298 GAAYGVS

-1317 YKLASVNADDY
+1317 YKLTSVNADDY

-1449 FVITGPESRRI
+1449 FVITGPESKRI

-1498 ISDSMAIYT
+1498 ISDSMSIYT

-1530 ISLERVSYDN
+1530 MSLEKVSYDN

-1648 YELGSYGV
+1648 YELRSYGV

-1665 IAVAYVKVGDQHSQ
+1665 IDVAYVKVGDQHSQ

-1909 ISVAPVTVGSDGKT
+1909 ISVSPVTVGSDGKT

-2030 VAAGGTDALVS
+2030 VAAGSTDALVS

-2057 NEGYEIAYW
+2057 NEGYEVAYW

-2074 AEAEGAG
+2074 AEAEGTG

-2117 VRSGDFDLANGG
+2117 AKSGDSDLANGG
-2129 CIAYASKDDLKFTFA
+2129 YIAYASKDDLKFSFA
-2144 VKRNY
+2144 VKRSY

-2162 VFSLAENSGEGK
+2162 VFSLAEDSGEGK
-2174 LAETADAESGT
+2174 LAETADSESGT

-2436 DGAGQIEAENVTA
+2436 DGAGQIEAENVTSGETLYGESA
-2449 DEVLEGNSAQ
+2449 D
-2459 IRGDRELKFTA
+2459 IRGDRMLKFTA
-2470 DADQYMECTGF
+2470 IPDLYMECTGY

-2534 LGAVTA
+2534 LGTVTA
-2540 VYGLDEKAEIT
+2540 VYGLDKKAEIT

-2561 AVFTAAPAD
+2561 VVFTAAPAE

-2583 TQAIEGTELE
+2583 TQAIEGTGLE
-2593 QTTYEVKTIYTDV
+2593 QTTYEVKTIYSDV

-2815 VGYAIPVEGNYDRDN
+2815 VGYAIPVEENYDRDN

-2846 TITELTKI
+2846 TITDLTKI

-3009 EKALDGSIT
+3009 EKALDESIT

-3096 MNISAA
+3096 MNIRAA

-3120 TIRTAEGKTVKNGA
+3120 TIKTAEGKTVKNGA

-3145 AKAANSCKL
+3145 AKAANNCKL

-3213 VNKADGYDIYAQK
+3213 VNKADGYDIYAQE
-3226 CYVKFDSKS
+3226 CYVNFGSKS
-3235 LIKSVKGAS
+3235 LVKSVKGAS
-3244 ATRVTISGINGKSL
+3244 ATRVTISRINGKSL
-3258 AKSDMIKLRVKA
+3258 AKFDTIKLRVKA
-3270 YRLVNG
+3270 YKLVNG

-3300 KVLLPRKSY
+3300 KVLLPQKSY
-3309 VLGVKQTIQLKPGFT
+3309 VLGVKQTIKLKPGYT
-3324 KADASKMV
+3324 KADASKKV

-3342 YVCTNKN
+3342 YACTNKN

>member
-1 MGDSDAHT
+1 
-9 PLIYVSSAATQKFI
+9 
-23 TDNERKGKFNMR
+23 MR

-158 GFYDLGKDNVKV
+158 GFYDLGEDNVKV

-194 FNGLYA
+194 FSGLYA

-436 DGRKQN
+436 DGGKQN

-489 AYRYVYYDRLTDN
+489 AYRYVYYDSLTDN

-534 VNAPMALACADLK
+534 VNAPLALACADLK

-941 VTSSQHAGLGHTYVS
+941 VTSSQHAGLGYTRVS

-1017 VVDTTRNSVSLEWSP
+1017 VVDTTRKSVSLEWSP

-1273 CNVSV
+1273 CSVSV

-1298 GTAYGVS
+1298 GAAYGVS

-1317 YKLASVNADDY
+1317 YKLTSVNADDY

-1435 PKSLSGEDVQGDVE
+1435 PKSLSGENVQGDVE

-1530 ISLERVSYDN
+1530 MSLERVSYDN

-1561 TGEFEDTDKYELA
+1561 TGKFEDTDKYELA

-1648 YELGSYGV
+1648 YELGSDGV

-1665 IAVAYVKVGDQHSQ
+1665 IDVAYVKVGDQHSQ

-1933 KAQRVDGTVTIE
+1933 KAQRVDGTVIIE

-1979 GQELGTI
+1979 GQELGTV

-2030 VAAGGTDALVS
+2030 VAAGSADALVS

-2074 AEAEGAG
+2074 AEAEGAD

-2117 VRSGDFDLANGG
+2117 AKSGDSDLANGG

-2198 FTGDVTVNAT
+2198 FTGDVTVNVT
-2208 YRKIA
+2208 YRKIT

-2382 TAAAAEGYEVAD
+2382 TATAAEGYEVAD

-2404 AEKIFAYKVPKDT
+2404 AEETFAYKVPKDT

-2436 DGAGQIEAENVTA
+2436 DGAGQIEAENVTSGETLDGESA
-2449 DEVLEGNSAQ
+2449 D
-2459 IRGDRELKFTA
+2459 IRGDRMLKFTA
-2470 DADQYMECTGF
+2470 IPDQYMECTGF

-2534 LGAVTA
+2534 LGTVTA

-2846 TITELTKI
+2846 TITDLTKI

-3120 TIRTAEGKTVKNGA
+3120 TIKTAEGKTVKNGA

-3145 AKAANSCKL
+3145 AKAAKNCKL

-3213 VNKADGYDIYAQK
+3213 VNRADGYDIYAQK
-3226 CYVKFDSKS
+3226 CYVNFDSKS

-3258 AKSDMIKLRVKA
+3258 AKLDMIKLRVKA
-3270 YRLVNG
+3270 YKLVNG

-3286 LHIVTNSSKYTNIK
+3286 LHIVTNSGKYTNIK

-3342 YVCTNKN
+3342 YACTNKN

>member
-1 MGDSDAHT
+1 
-9 PLIYVSSAATQKFI
+9 
-23 TDNERKGKFNMR
+23 MR

-158 GFYDLGKDNVKV
+158 GFYDLGEDNVKV

-436 DGRKQN
+436 DGGKQN

-489 AYRYVYYDRLTDN
+489 AYRYVYYDSLTDN

-1017 VVDTTRNSVSLEWSP
+1017 VVDTTRKSVSLEWSP

-1273 CNVSV
+1273 CSVSV

-1298 GTAYGVS
+1298 GAAYGVS

-1317 YKLASVNADDY
+1317 YKLTSVNADDY

-1435 PKSLSGEDVQGDVE
+1435 PKSLSGENVQGDVE

-1530 ISLERVSYDN
+1530 MSLERVSYDN

-1561 TGEFEDTDKYELA
+1561 TGKFEDTDKYELA

-1648 YELGSYGV
+1648 YELGSDGV

-1665 IAVAYVKVGDQHSQ
+1665 IDVAYVKVGDQHSQ

-1933 KAQRVDGTVTIE
+1933 KAQRVDGTVIIE

-1979 GQELGTI
+1979 GQELGTV

-2030 VAAGGTDALVS
+2030 VAAGSADALVS

-2074 AEAEGAG
+2074 AEAEGAD

-2117 VRSGDFDLANGG
+2117 AKSGDSDLANGG

-2198 FTGDVTVNAT
+2198 FTGDVTVNVT
-2208 YRKIA
+2208 YRKIT

-2382 TAAAAEGYEVAD
+2382 TATAAEGYEVAD

-2404 AEKIFAYKVPKDT
+2404 AEETFAYKVPKDT

-2436 DGAGQIEAENVTA
+2436 DGAGQIEAENVTSGETLDGESA
-2449 DEVLEGNSAQ
+2449 D
-2459 IRGDRELKFTA
+2459 IRGDRMLKFTA
-2470 DADQYMECTGF
+2470 IPDQYMECTGF

-2846 TITELTKI
+2846 TITDLTKI

-3120 TIRTAEGKTVKNGA
+3120 TIKTAEGKTVKNGA

-3145 AKAANSCKL
+3145 AKAAKNCKL

-3213 VNKADGYDIYAQK
+3213 VNRADGYDIYAQK
-3226 CYVKFDSKS
+3226 CYVNFDSKS

-3258 AKSDMIKLRVKA
+3258 AKLDMIKLRVKA
-3270 YRLVNG
+3270 YKLVNG

-3342 YVCTNKN
+3342 YACTNKN

>member
-1 MGDSDAHT
+1 
-9 PLIYVSSAATQKFI
+9 
-23 TDNERKGKFNMR
+23 MR

-158 GFYDLGKDNVKV
+158 GFYDLGEDNVKV

-260 YSIATLTPTL
+260 SSIATLTPTL

-275 YSDGLLYFIRRY
+275 YGDGLLYFIRRY

-359 ESGTDGSWCDYGIGR
+359 ESGAGGSWCDYGIGR

-436 DGRKQN
+436 DGGKQN

-489 AYRYVYYDRLTDN
+489 AYRYVYYDSLTDN

-534 VNAPMALACADLK
+534 VNAPLALACADLK

-1259 TNYMWKDSDENYYP
+1259 TNYMWKDSNENYYP
-1273 CNVSV
+1273 CSVNV

-1298 GTAYGVS
+1298 GAAYGVS

-1317 YKLASVNADDY
+1317 YKLTSVNADDY

-1449 FVITGPESRRI
+1449 FVITGPESKRI

-1530 ISLERVSYDN
+1530 MSLERVSYDN

-1648 YELGSYGV
+1648 YELGSDGA

-1665 IAVAYVKVGDQHSQ
+1665 IDVVYVKVGDQHSQ
-1679 VMNELEKNY
+1679 VMNELEKKY

-1909 ISVAPVTVGSDGKT
+1909 ISVSPVTVGSDGKT

-1933 KAQRVDGTVTIE
+1933 KAQRVDGTVIIE

-1979 GQELGTI
+1979 GQELGTV

-2030 VAAGGTDALVS
+2030 VATGSTDVLVS

-2117 VRSGDFDLANGG
+2117 ARSGDSDLANGG

-2162 VFSLAENSGEGK
+2162 VFSLAEDSGEGK
-2174 LAETADAESGT
+2174 LAETADSESGT

-2382 TAAAAEGYEVAD
+2382 TATAAEGYEVAD

-2436 DGAGQIEAENVTA
+2436 DGAGQIEAENVTSGETLYGESA
-2449 DEVLEGNSAQ
+2449 D
-2459 IRGDRELKFTA
+2459 IRGDRMLKFTA
-2470 DADQYMECTGF
+2470 IPDLYMECTGY
-2481 TVKTA
+2481 TVKTSDGEKQYSA
-2486 EGTKDYTAEELGSN
+2486 SELNGD
-2500 VFVVDKVASD
+2500 VLVIDKVSSD
-2510 IDVVAHFAKQ
+2510 TDVTAHFAKK
-2520 ELKSVITFEANDAA
+2520 ELKAVITFTANDPA
-2534 LGAVTA
+2534 LGTVAA
-2540 VYGLDEKAEIT
+2540 VYGADKKAIV
-2551 SGDSQVSGGD
+2551 SGDSQIAGGD
-2561 AVFTAAPAD
+2561 VIFTAAPAE
-2570 GQMIEGWYLDPEC
+2570 GQMIEGWYKNPEC
-2583 TQAIEGTELE
+2583 TEAIEGTNQE
-2593 QTTYEVKTIYTDV
+2593 QPEYSAHAVYADL

-2614 IPEYTVKVGTTGT
+2614 IPEYTVKLGINGTGT
-2627 GSAKITAS
+2627 ADIEAESEGVKLDIA
-2635 SDGEELE
+2635 
-2642 IVSGEVKLKR
+2642 SGEVKVKR
-2652 HKDLTIT
+2652 HADLKVT
-2659 VAPKD
+2659 VRPRD
-2664 EYNTVEHWT
+2664 VYNTVEYWI
-2673 VDGADVDS
+2673 VDGEEVDKT
-2681 DELTYK
+2681 ELTYQIDD
-2687 LTDITKDAEIYAYI
+2687 LTEYRSVYAYVS
-2701 APSLLVNVIFKNED
+2701 PSLLVDVIFKD
-2715 EVKKYDNIDISTG
+2715 GDPVKKYDKIDIRAG
-2728 YVGEDGDISG
+2728 YVAEDGDESG
-2738 LKPINAEN
+2738 LKVINAEN
-2746 NLVRIGSG
+2746 NSVRVGSG
-2754 KDVRFAITPS
+2754 KDVSFEITPG
-2764 DDYMIQAWTVKYIRG
+2764 DDYMIQSWTVRYMRG
-2779 GKVVKEESG
+2779 DRVVKEESG
-2788 TDFGFT
+2788 KDFGFT
-2794 NEILLNDVTNSIE
+2794 NKILLKNVTNSIE

-2815 VGYAIPVEGNYDRDN
+2815 KGYYIPAEGYYNQAN
-2830 NLIETAGGEST
+2830 ELVTNSAEGEAGSEA
-2841 PETAY
+2841 AY
-2846 TITELTKI
+2846 TVSELTKQ
-2854 PDNVVFKNDNG
+2854 PDNVVFRAEDG
-2865 VVLDNMVRENGD
+2865 SVIDNMVRENGD
-2877 ASVVITPAEGW
+2877 AGVTITPENGW
-2888 RIRDIIID
+2888 RIRGITVSDAVSGQ
-2896 EPENAENSEESEN
+2896 EENL
-2909 IMSVQPVLA
+2909 MTVTPVLA

-2927 LVSDVNVT
+2927 RVVSENVT
-2935 KNMEFKV
+2935 ENMTFTV
-2942 DAVKLY
+2942 DAVRLY
-2948 SVTIADTEH
+2948 TVNIADTQH
-2957 GNIKVTKPDGTEVEN
+2957 GKITVIKEDGTEVSN
-2972 GEMIDEKTVLTYTAT
+2972 GQTVDEGTLLTYTAV
-2987 PDMYYDFD
+2987 PDKYYDFD
-2995 AWTEDAADQ
+2995 TWTDDAADQ
-3004 AESTF
+3004 TESTF
-3009 EKALDGSIT
+3009 EQALDGNIT

-3026 YAKVS
+3026 YAKVN
-3031 IATVK
+3031 IASVK
-3036 NGTVT
+3036 NGKITVK
-3041 VTTADGKK
+3041 TADGKK
-3049 ISNGQL
+3049 IANGQL
-3055 VQEGTDII
+3055 VQEGTVIV
-3063 CKAIPAKHCDLSAWG
+3063 CKAVPAKHCDLSAWG

-3084 TGTTVKLTVTKN
+3084 KGGTVKLTVTKN
-3096 MNISAA
+3096 MKISAA
-3102 FKFRYVKV
+3102 FKYRYVKV

-3115 ENGSI
+3115 VNG
-3120 TIRTAEGKTVKNGA
+3120 TISVKTADGKTVKNGSA
-3134 SVIEGTVLICT
+3134 IKEGTVIVCT
-3145 AKAANSCKL
+3145 AKAAKNCKL
-3154 GSWTGSFKSTKTSV
+3154 GYWSGSFKSTKTSV
-3168 KVAANKNMKINAR
+3168 RVAANNNMTINAK
-3181 FVAKIP
+3181 FVAQIP
-3187 AQNTAGINKNIHAV
+3187 ARDTAGINKNIQTAIT
-3201 VSGNKVTVVWGK
+3201 NKSLTIKWGK
-3213 VNKADGYDIYAQK
+3213 VAGANGYDVFMQNCSK
-3226 CYVKFDSKS
+3226 KMDTKNPVKT
-3235 LIKSVKGAS
+3235 VRGAS
-3244 ATRVTISGINGKSL
+3244 SNKTTITKMHGTALSKCGIVK
-3258 AKSDMIKLRVKA
+3258 IQVKA
-3270 YRLVNG
+3270 YKLVNG
-3276 KKKYIDNSVM
+3276 KKKYIDKSVL
-3286 LHIVTNSSKYTNIK
+3286 LHIVLNSEKRTNIK
-3300 KVLLPRKSY
+3300 KVTLAKKVYTMS
-3309 VLGVKQTIQLKPGFT
+3309 VKQAVTLKPVFT
-3324 KADASKMV
+3324 PANASK
-3332 LDGTHGARYL
+3332 LLLGAEHGPRAFY
-3342 YVCTNKN
+3342 YSTNTN
-3349 VATVDAKGRI
+3349 VAIVDANGVV
-3359 KAKAAGKCTVYVIAV
+3359 KAKASGKCTIYVISISGV
-3374 NGTTQAVQIIVK
+3374 SSPVQITVR

>member
-1 MGDSDAHT
+1 
-9 PLIYVSSAATQKFI
+9 
-23 TDNERKGKFNMR
+23 MR

-69 TGKTVVETEIDESTY
+69 TGKTVVETEIDEGTY

-158 GFYDLGKDNVKV
+158 GFYDLGEDNVKV

-208 DGKTNYVAEL
+208 DGKNNYVAEL

-260 YSIATLTPTL
+260 SSVATLTPTL

-275 YSDGLLYFIRRY
+275 YSGGLLYFIRRY

-436 DGRKQN
+436 DGGKQN

-489 AYRYVYYDRLTDN
+489 AYRYVYYDSLTDN

-534 VNAPMALACADLK
+534 VNAPLALACADLK

-1017 VVDTTRNSVSLEWSP
+1017 VVDTTRKSVSLEWSP

-1273 CNVSV
+1273 CSVSV

-1298 GTAYGVS
+1298 GAAYGVS

-1317 YKLASVNADDY
+1317 YKLTSVNADDY

-1435 PKSLSGEDVQGDVE
+1435 PKSLSGENVQGDVE

-1530 ISLERVSYDN
+1530 MSLERVSYDN

-1561 TGEFEDTDKYELA
+1561 TGKFEDTDKYELA

-1648 YELGSYGV
+1648 YELGSDGV

-1665 IAVAYVKVGDQHSQ
+1665 IDVAYVKVGDQHSQ

-1933 KAQRVDGTVTIE
+1933 KAQRVDGTVIIE

-1979 GQELGTI
+1979 GQELGTV

-2030 VAAGGTDALVS
+2030 VAAGSADALVS

-2074 AEAEGAG
+2074 AEAEGAD

-2117 VRSGDFDLANGG
+2117 AKSGDSDLANGG

-2198 FTGDVTVNAT
+2198 FTGDVTVNVT
-2208 YRKIA
+2208 YRKIT

-2382 TAAAAEGYEVAD
+2382 TATAAEGYEVAD

-2404 AEKIFAYKVPKDT
+2404 AEETFAYKVPKDT

-2436 DGAGQIEAENVTA
+2436 DGAGQIEAENVTSGETLDGESA
-2449 DEVLEGNSAQ
+2449 D
-2459 IRGDRELKFTA
+2459 IRGDRMLKFTA
-2470 DADQYMECTGF
+2470 IPDQYMECTGF

-2510 IDVVAHFAKQ
+2510 IDVVAHFTKQ

-2534 LGAVTA
+2534 LGTVTA

-2659 VAPKD
+2659 VTPKD

-2673 VDGADVDS
+2673 VDGVDVDS

-2728 YVGEDGDISG
+2728 YAGEDGDISG

-2788 TDFGFT
+2788 ADFGFT

-2846 TITELTKI
+2846 TITDLTKI

-3120 TIRTAEGKTVKNGA
+3120 TIKTAEGKTVKNGA

-3145 AKAANSCKL
+3145 AKAAKNCKL

-3213 VNKADGYDIYAQK
+3213 VNRADGYDIYAQK
-3226 CYVKFDSKS
+3226 CYVNFDSKS

-3258 AKSDMIKLRVKA
+3258 AKLDMIKLRVKA
-3270 YRLVNG
+3270 YKLVNG

-3300 KVLLPRKSY
+3300 KVLLSRKSY

-3342 YVCTNKN
+3342 YACTNKN

>member
-1 MGDSDAHT
+1 
-9 PLIYVSSAATQKFI
+9 
-23 TDNERKGKFNMR
+23 MR

-158 GFYDLGKDNVKV
+158 GFYDLGEDNVKV

-218 RVHGDKVFSPAGWKS
+218 RVHGDKVFGPAGWKS

-359 ESGTDGSWCDYGIGR
+359 ESGAGGSWCDYGIGR

-489 AYRYVYYDRLTDN
+489 AYRYVYYDSLTDN

-739 SSNTVSANLSISV
+739 SSNTVSTNLSISV

-882 AYQSGGNNNYSSVN
+882 TYQSGGNNNYSSVN

-913 EYSTEVFI
+913 EYSTEVFL

-941 VTSSQHAGLGHTYVS
+941 VTSSQHAGLGYTRVS

-1155 STGGSNPTLRLTDV
+1155 STGGSNPALRLTDV

-1259 TNYMWKDSDENYYP
+1259 TNYMWKDSNENYYP
-1273 CNVSV
+1273 CSVSV

-1298 GTAYGVS
+1298 GAAYGVS

-1317 YKLASVNADDY
+1317 YKLTSVNADDY

-1449 FVITGPESRRI
+1449 FVITGPESKRI

-1498 ISDSMAIYT
+1498 ISDSMSIYT

-1530 ISLERVSYDN
+1530 MSLEKVSYDN

-1648 YELGSYGV
+1648 YELRSYGV

-1665 IAVAYVKVGDQHSQ
+1665 IDVAYVKVGDQHSQ

-1909 ISVAPVTVGSDGKT
+1909 ISVSPVTVGSDGKT

-1933 KAQRVDGTVTIE
+1933 KAQRVDGTVIIE

-1979 GQELGTI
+1979 GQELGTV

-2030 VAAGGTDALVS
+2030 VVAGGTDALVS

-2117 VRSGDFDLANGG
+2117 ARSGDSDLANGG

-2208 YRKIA
+2208 YRKIS

-2382 TAAAAEGYEVAD
+2382 TATAAEGYEVAD

-2427 PVYKITWSA
+2427 PVYRITWSA
-2436 DGAGQIEAENVTA
+2436 DGAGQIEAENVTSGETLYGESA
-2449 DEVLEGNSAQ
+2449 D
-2459 IRGDRELKFTA
+2459 IRGDRMLKFTA
-2470 DADQYMECTGF
+2470 IPDLYMECTGY
-2481 TVKTA
+2481 TVKTSDGEKQYSA
-2486 EGTKDYTAEELGSN
+2486 SELNGD
-2500 VFVVDKVASD
+2500 VLVIDKVSSD
-2510 IDVVAHFAKQ
+2510 TDVTAHFAKK
-2520 ELKSVITFEANDAA
+2520 ELKAVITFAANDPD
-2534 LGAVTA
+2534 LGTVSA
-2540 VYGLDEKAEIT
+2540 VYGADKKAIV
-2551 SGDSQVSGGD
+2551 SGDSQIAGGD
-2561 AVFTAAPAD
+2561 VIFTAAPAE
-2570 GQMIEGWYLDPEC
+2570 GQMIEGWYKNPEC
-2583 TQAIEGTELE
+2583 TEAIEGTNQE
-2593 QTTYEVKTIYTDV
+2593 QPEYSAHAVYADL

-2614 IPEYTVKVGTTGT
+2614 IPEYTVKLGINGTGT
-2627 GSAKITAS
+2627 ADIEAESEGVKLDIA
-2635 SDGEELE
+2635 
-2642 IVSGEVKLKR
+2642 SGEVKVKR
-2652 HKDLTIT
+2652 HADLKVT
-2659 VAPKD
+2659 VRPRD
-2664 EYNTVEHWT
+2664 VYNTVEYWI
-2673 VDGADVDS
+2673 VDGEEVDKT
-2681 DELTYK
+2681 ELTYQIDD
-2687 LTDITKDAEIYAYI
+2687 LTEDRSVYAYVS
-2701 APSLLVNVIFKNED
+2701 PSLLVDVIFKD
-2715 EVKKYDNIDISTG
+2715 SDPVKKYDKIDIRAG
-2728 YVGEDGDISG
+2728 YVAEDGDESG
-2738 LKPINAEN
+2738 LKVINAEN
-2746 NLVRIGSG
+2746 NSVRVGSG
-2754 KDVRFAITPS
+2754 KDVSFEITPG
-2764 DDYMIQAWTVKYIRG
+2764 DDYMIQSWTVRYMRG
-2779 GKVVKEESG
+2779 DRVVKEESG
-2788 TDFGFT
+2788 KDFGFT
-2794 NEILLNDVTNSIE
+2794 NKILLKNVTNSIE

-2815 VGYAIPVEGNYDRDN
+2815 KGYYIPAEGYYNQAN
-2830 NLIETAGGEST
+2830 ELVTNSAEGEAGSEA
-2841 PETAY
+2841 AY
-2846 TITELTKI
+2846 TVSELTKQ
-2854 PDNVVFKNDNG
+2854 PDNVVFRADDG
-2865 VVLDNMVRENGD
+2865 SVIDNMVRENGD
-2877 ASVVITPAEGW
+2877 AGVTITPENGW
-2888 RIRDIIID
+2888 RIRGITVSDAVSGQ
-2896 EPENAENSEESEN
+2896 EENL
-2909 IMSVQPVLA
+2909 MTVTPVLA

-2927 LVSDVNVT
+2927 RVVSENVT
-2935 KNMEFKV
+2935 ENMTFTV
-2942 DAVKLY
+2942 DAVRLY
-2948 SVTIADTEH
+2948 TVNIADTQH
-2957 GNIKVTKPDGTEVEN
+2957 GKITVIKEDGTEVSN
-2972 GEMIDEKTVLTYTAT
+2972 GQTVDEGTLLTYTAV
-2987 PDMYYDFD
+2987 PDKYYDFD
-2995 AWTEDAADQ
+2995 TWTDDAADQ
-3004 AESTF
+3004 TESTF
-3009 EKALDGSIT
+3009 EQALDGNIT

-3026 YAKVS
+3026 YAKVN
-3031 IATVK
+3031 IASVK
-3036 NGTVT
+3036 NGKIT

-3049 ISNGQL
+3049 IANGQL
-3055 VQEGTDII
+3055 VQEGTVIV
-3063 CKAIPAKHCDLSAWG
+3063 CKAVPAKHCDLSAWG

-3084 TGTTVKLTVTKN
+3084 KGGTVKLTVTKN
-3096 MNISAA
+3096 MKISAA
-3102 FKFRYVKV
+3102 FKYRYVKI

-3115 ENGSI
+3115 VNG
-3120 TIRTAEGKTVKNGA
+3120 TISVKTADGKTVKNGSA
-3134 SVIEGTVLICT
+3134 IKEGTVIVCT
-3145 AKAANSCKL
+3145 AKAAKNCKL
-3154 GSWTGSFKSTKTSV
+3154 GYWSGSFKSTKTSV
-3168 KVAANKNMKINAR
+3168 RVAANNNMTINAK
-3181 FVAKIP
+3181 FVAQIP
-3187 AQNTAGINKNIHAV
+3187 ARDTAGINKNIQTAIT
-3201 VSGNKVTVVWGK
+3201 NKSLTIKWGK
-3213 VNKADGYDIYAQK
+3213 VAGANGYDVFMQNCSK
-3226 CYVKFDSKS
+3226 KMDTKNPVKT
-3235 LIKSVKGAS
+3235 VRGAS
-3244 ATRVTISGINGKSL
+3244 SNKTTITKMHGTALSKCGIVK
-3258 AKSDMIKLRVKA
+3258 IQVKA
-3270 YRLVNG
+3270 YKLVNG
-3276 KKKYIDNSVM
+3276 KKKYIDKSVL
-3286 LHIVTNSSKYTNIK
+3286 LHIVLNSEKRTNIK
-3300 KVLLPRKSY
+3300 KVTLAKKAYTMS
-3309 VLGVKQTIQLKPGFT
+3309 VKRAVTLKPVFT
-3324 KADASKMV
+3324 PANASK
-3332 LDGTHGARYL
+3332 LLLGAEHGPRAFY
-3342 YVCTNKN
+3342 YSTNTN
-3349 VATVDAKGRI
+3349 VAIVDANGVV
-3359 KAKAAGKCTVYVIAV
+3359 KAKASGKCTIYVISISGV
-3374 NGTTQAVQIIVK
+3374 SSPVQITVR

>member
-1 MGDSDAHT
+1 
-9 PLIYVSSAATQKFI
+9 
-23 TDNERKGKFNMR
+23 MR

-158 GFYDLGKDNVKV
+158 GFYDLGEDNVKV

-218 RVHGDKVFSPAGWKS
+218 RVHGDKVFGPAGWKS
-233 IKTVIDGKEYRGKID
+233 IKTVIAGKEYRGKID
-248 VNIFKI
+248 VSIFKI

-260 YSIATLTPTL
+260 SSIATLTPTL

-275 YSDGLLYFIRRY
+275 YGDGLLYFIRRY

-335 YGKGNGR
+335 YGKRNGR

-359 ESGTDGSWCDYGIGR
+359 ESGTGGSWCDYGIGR

-489 AYRYVYYDRLTDN
+489 AYRYVYYDSLTDN

-1273 CNVSV
+1273 CSVSV
-1278 KKDSDGY
+1278 KKDSDGC

-1374 YVADSESGSFTMT
+1374 YVAGSESGSFTMT

-1449 FVITGPESRRI
+1449 FVITGPESKRI

-1530 ISLERVSYDN
+1530 MSLEKVSYDN

-1561 TGEFEDTDKYELA
+1561 TGKFEDTDKYELA

-1665 IAVAYVKVGDQHSQ
+1665 IDVAYVKVGDQHSQ

-1782 DDQIQMDKLKANMNV
+1782 DDQIQMAKLKANMNV

-1816 HGTLKANYVTDGTIG
+1816 HGRLKANYVTDGTIG

-1909 ISVAPVTVGSDGKT
+1909 ISVSPVTVGSDGKT

-2030 VAAGGTDALVS
+2030 VVAGSADALAS

-2074 AEAEGAG
+2074 AEAEGAD

-2117 VRSGDFDLANGG
+2117 AKSGDSDLANGG

-2144 VKRNY
+2144 AKRNY

-2221 LKVIEKASAGEAS
+2221 LKVIEKDSAGEAS

-2368 ESGDMIGAASYVEF
+2368 ESGDMIGATSYVEF

-2427 PVYKITWSA
+2427 PVYRITWSA
-2436 DGAGQIEAENVTA
+2436 DGDGQIEAENVTSGETLDGGSA
-2449 DEVLEGNSAQ
+2449 D
-2459 IRGDRELKFTA
+2459 IRGDRTLKFTA
-2470 DADQYMECTGF
+2470 IPDQYMECTGY
-2481 TVKTA
+2481 TVRTS
-2486 EGTKDYTAEELGSN
+2486 EGERQYSASELEGD
-2500 VFVVDKVASD
+2500 VLVIDKVSSD
-2510 IDVVAHFAKQ
+2510 TDVTAHFAKK
-2520 ELKSVITFEANDAA
+2520 ELKAVITFAANDPD
-2534 LGAVTA
+2534 LGTVAA
-2540 VYGLDEKAEIT
+2540 VYGTDKKAIV
-2551 SGDSQVSGGD
+2551 SGDSQIAGGD
-2561 AVFTAAPAD
+2561 VIFTAAPAE
-2570 GQMIEGWYLDPEC
+2570 GQMIEGWYKNPEC
-2583 TQAIEGTELE
+2583 TEAIEGTNQE
-2593 QTTYEVKTIYTDV
+2593 QPEYSAHAVYSDL

-2614 IPEYTVKVGTTGT
+2614 IPEYTVKLGINGTGT
-2627 GSAKITAS
+2627 ADIEAESEGVKLDIA
-2635 SDGEELE
+2635 
-2642 IVSGEVKLKR
+2642 SGEVKVKR
-2652 HKDLTIT
+2652 HADLKVT
-2659 VAPKD
+2659 VRPRD
-2664 EYNTVEHWT
+2664 VYNTVEYWI
-2673 VDGADVDS
+2673 VDGEEVDKT
-2681 DELTYK
+2681 ELTYQIDD
-2687 LTDITKDAEIYAYI
+2687 LTEDRSVYAYVS
-2701 APSLLVNVIFKNED
+2701 PSLLVDVIFKD
-2715 EVKKYDNIDISTG
+2715 SDPVKKYDKIDIRAG
-2728 YVGEDGDISG
+2728 YVAEDGDESG
-2738 LKPINAEN
+2738 LKVINAEN
-2746 NLVRIGSG
+2746 NSVRVGSG
-2754 KDVRFAITPS
+2754 KDVSFEITPG
-2764 DDYMIQAWTVKYIRG
+2764 DDYMIQSWTVRYMRG
-2779 GKVVKEESG
+2779 DRIVKEESG
-2788 TDFGFT
+2788 KDFGFT
-2794 NEILLNDVTNSIE
+2794 NKILLKNVTNSIE

-2815 VGYAIPVEGNYDRDN
+2815 KGYYIPAEGYYNQANELVTNSVEG
-2830 NLIETAGGEST
+2830 EAGSEA
-2841 PETAY
+2841 AY
-2846 TITELTKI
+2846 TVSELTKQ
-2854 PDNVVFKNDNG
+2854 PDNVVFRAEDG
-2865 VVLDNMVRENGD
+2865 SVIDNMVRANGD
-2877 ASVVITPAEGW
+2877 AGVTITPENGW
-2888 RIRDIIID
+2888 RIRGITVSDAVSGQ
-2896 EPENAENSEESEN
+2896 EEN
-2909 IMSVQPVLA
+2909 IMTVTPMRA

-2927 LVSDVNVT
+2927 RVVSENVT
-2935 KNMEFKV
+2935 ENMTFTV
-2942 DAVKLY
+2942 DAVRLY
-2948 SVTIADTEH
+2948 TVNIADTQH
-2957 GNIKVTKPDGTEVEN
+2957 GKITVIKEDGTEVSN
-2972 GEMIDEKTVLTYTAT
+2972 GQIVDEGTLLTYTAV
-2987 PDMYYDFD
+2987 PDKYYDFD
-2995 AWTEDAADQ
+2995 TWTDDAADQ
-3004 AESTF
+3004 TESTF
-3009 EKALDGSIT
+3009 EQALDGNIT
-3018 VGAAFKAR
+3018 VGATFKAR
-3026 YAKVS
+3026 YAKVN
-3031 IATVK
+3031 IASVK
-3036 NGTVT
+3036 NGKIT
-3041 VTTADGKK
+3041 VTTADGEK
-3049 ISNGQL
+3049 IANGQL
-3055 VQEGTDII
+3055 VQEGTVIL
-3063 CKAIPAKHCDLSAWG
+3063 CKAVPAKHCDLAAWG

-3084 TGTTVKLTVTKN
+3084 KGQTVKLKVTRDVSV
-3096 MNISAA
+3096 SAS

-3115 ENGSI
+3115 VNGTISVKTSDGKTLRNGSS
-3120 TIRTAEGKTVKNGA
+3120 VK
-3134 SVIEGTVLICT
+3134 EGTVLVCT
-3145 AKAANSCKL
+3145 AKAAKNCKL
-3154 GSWTGSFKSTKTSV
+3154 GTWSGSFTSKKTSV
-3168 KVAANKNMKINAR
+3168 KVAANKNMKISAK

-3187 AQNTAGINKNIHAV
+3187 AQNTAGINKNIQAA
-3201 VSGNKVTVVWGK
+3201 STNKSLTIKWGK
-3213 VNKADGYDIYAQK
+3213 VAGADGYDIFMQR
-3226 CYVKFDSKS
+3226 CYLKLDTKNPVKV
-3235 LIKSVKGAS
+3235 VKGGSNTKAV
-3244 ATRVTISGINGKSL
+3244 VTKIHGTNLSKYDIVKTQ
-3258 AKSDMIKLRVKA
+3258 VKA
-3270 YRLVNG
+3270 YKMVNG
-3276 KKKYIDNSVM
+3276 KKKYIDTSVLLHNVLNSG
-3286 LHIVTNSSKYTNIK
+3286 KYTNVKTVTLAK
-3300 KVLLPRKSY
+3300 KAYTMS
-3309 VLGVKQTIQLKPGFT
+3309 VKQAVKLKPAYKPAT
-3324 KADASKMV
+3324 ASKK
-3332 LDGTHGARYL
+3332 LLGADHGPRVFY
-3342 YVCTNKN
+3342 YSTNTN
-3349 VATVDAKGRI
+3349 VATVDANGVIR
-3359 KAKAAGKCTVYVIAV
+3359 AKASGKCTIYVISISGV
-3374 NGTTQAVQIIVK
+3374 TVPVQVTVR

>member
-1 MGDSDAHT
+1 
-9 PLIYVSSAATQKFI
+9 
-23 TDNERKGKFNMR
+23 MR

-158 GFYDLGKDNVKV
+158 GFYDLGEDNVKV

-194 FNGLYA
+194 FDGLYA

-218 RVHGDKVFSPAGWKS
+218 RVHGDKVFGPAGWKS

-436 DGRKQN
+436 DGGKQN

-489 AYRYVYYDRLTDN
+489 AYRYVYYDSLTDN

-534 VNAPMALACADLK
+534 VNAPLALACADLK

-913 EYSTEVFI
+913 EYSTEVFL

-941 VTSSQHAGLGHTYVS
+941 VTSSQHAGLGHTRVS

-1017 VVDTTRNSVSLEWSP
+1017 VVDTTRKSVSLEWSP

-1273 CNVSV
+1273 CSVSV

-1298 GTAYGVS
+1298 GAAYGVS

-1317 YKLASVNADDY
+1317 YKLTSVNADDY

-1435 PKSLSGEDVQGDVE
+1435 PKSLSGENVQGDVE

-1530 ISLERVSYDN
+1530 MSLERVSYDN

-1561 TGEFEDTDKYELA
+1561 TGKFEDTDKYELA

-1629 VITGLKAWDTD
+1629 VVTGLKAWDTD

-1648 YELGSYGV
+1648 YELGSDGV

-1665 IAVAYVKVGDQHSQ
+1665 IDVAYVKVGDQHSQ

-1933 KAQRVDGTVTIE
+1933 KAQRVDGTVIIE

-1979 GQELGTI
+1979 GQELGTV

-2030 VAAGGTDALVS
+2030 VAAGSADALVS

-2074 AEAEGAG
+2074 AEAEGAD

-2117 VRSGDFDLANGG
+2117 AKSGDSDLANGG

-2198 FTGDVTVNAT
+2198 FTGDVTVNVT
-2208 YRKIA
+2208 YRKIT

-2382 TAAAAEGYEVAD
+2382 TATAAEGYEVAD

-2404 AEKIFAYKVPKDT
+2404 AEETFAYKVPKDT

-2436 DGAGQIEAENVTA
+2436 DGAGQIEAENVTSGETLDGESA
-2449 DEVLEGNSAQ
+2449 D
-2459 IRGDRELKFTA
+2459 IRGDRMLKFTA
-2470 DADQYMECTGF
+2470 IPDQYMECTGF

-2510 IDVVAHFAKQ
+2510 IDVVAHFTKQ

-2534 LGAVTA
+2534 LGTVTA

-2659 VAPKD
+2659 VTPKD

-2673 VDGADVDS
+2673 VDGVDVDS

-2728 YVGEDGDISG
+2728 YAGEDGDISG

-2788 TDFGFT
+2788 ADFGFT

-2846 TITELTKI
+2846 TITDLTKI

-3120 TIRTAEGKTVKNGA
+3120 TIKTAEGKTVKNGA

-3145 AKAANSCKL
+3145 AKAAKNCKL

-3213 VNKADGYDIYAQK
+3213 VNRADGYDIYAQK
-3226 CYVKFDSKS
+3226 CYVNFDSKS

-3258 AKSDMIKLRVKA
+3258 AKLDMIKLRVKA
-3270 YRLVNG
+3270 YKLVNG

-3342 YVCTNKN
+3342 YACTNKN